1 MAQRITIIEY
11 ANIKGLTIY
20 DVTQNAKEKG
30 VILPESPEYV
40 LDDSQLRQIDPI
52 FAHQNKY
59 KQIKSESNIGSNE
72 SAQKSFTLKSEHQI
86 SKGPRIN
93 VLGKIDLSSLNQS
106 ISFAHK
112 LDERNKKEQNKQKDF
127 LSEETIN
134 QLRVFGNTHQNERFT
149 GKVQRVM
156 PHGAYVTIDNL
167 SAFLYPKDIT
177 WGYIDDINNFLYEG
191 MEIEVVIIGY
201 EEEKKRLRIGRKQ
214 LLDDPLL
221 LQIDQFSIG
230 CEIQGIVKK
239 ISKNRA
245 YIEIQNSAVVEASIP
260 DGYTYPIGNSISG
273 NITNIDISNHLV
285 EIVITSQLVPKKKSK
300 SKQPKNKNQHKL
312 DKNIAV
318 VQFYDNRVNNFG
330 RVLTNALG
338 INNKDTSGALYTFNL
353 NKRNWNPVLSPEE
366 DDWIVMNPAT
376 FKGRPEATNG
386 DRLTYDKKGLLLAL
400 PYRGIFAKIEGK
412 DSKGSYHDHNVIC
425 HVIDKILKKADGKE
439 VVIDTFAEYLSNY
452 INVEY
457 SQIIEEFLQDSN
469 LLKRLITLLPELKS
483 YTSDNYTYC
492 KAIKSLVTTVENSIF
507 TQKDIS
513 ILQALPDDFD
523 FSSYITDTIESL
535 EESSKEHLT
544 DVRRWLSRHTSILN
558 ALLANP
564 TSLSMNLLYV
574 ISLITQNYSIYNEA
588 GKPWNETY
596 KYLKEKSDSEAFS
609 FLICYFSDKDKAF
622 IEQANLTYELDY
634 ETSKRL
640 VSKLLDEPQH
650 HLDVLNLLAE
660 RFIQNDFDI
669 ISNYILNGIDVR
681 HIYPQ
686 IGEHLN
692 SLIIDKEPEVRSFL
706 NLCINNNNQPADI
719 ISVTN
724 TVKDELYVEL
734 FALTASLENLNEI
747 DDFDSI
753 PLWINEQEPSFVSQF
768 LLSCQK
774 SFVDDEDKEAI
785 ADTLTSI
792 NSEKFRDSIIK
803 LSEDDQYKILQ
814 LCPETYA
821 KDIVVRYFASTK
833 LFDLFIGEQW
843 KKLKSQIPYVSFDI
857 ESDGDTIKE
866 FAFRKDE
873 NTKVYQG
880 EEQLSTLLRA
890 LKRTEIIVG
899 HRIKA
904 WDLGC
909 VLSKKGFESNAFV
922 WDTLEIEILLN
933 PCRYS
938 YALHTGHTAQEDTEL
953 VDRLFWNQ
961 LYRLSKNVSLCGE
974 LKDFLP
980 AKINVILD
988 ALRQPEFSDFFSKD
1002 SEKDNFY
1009 QVLTD
1014 TDEQVVSRIKA
1025 INDIDSKRLIIAPKR
1040 IWPRIAEYVDM
1051 KFVQKQ
1057 EGIDYMSISK
1067 KMLHEKPLDDTF
1079 LNAILNRFVIMSKT
1093 PVVANIAQYLRLN
1106 YLSDNLLEEYV
1117 IESSGNVDCADMEFL
1132 WENSNLKNY
1141 EQIWF
1146 VGCEIENRVN
1156 QYSLPTHYFPSD
1168 FWLND
1173 SSIPMRLGAS
1183 SYIAVNQEER
1193 KLNIFDDVPS
1203 KAANVWIERTRE
1215 GKYVVSYN
1223 YDFSSILKS
1232 LNNDLEGLTIET
1244 IPWITDNVNNDSI
1257 HLVYSKHGKGFNALQ
1272 KRVSATSRY
1281 RATYWTYQMALL
1293 KDIHLNKDHR
1303 PIILLLDDSQEIEEV
1318 VSYARTLG
1326 FYIPDNGSLVR
1337 KLELIENHDDGMLV
1351 TSKKHFFDIVDWR
1364 KDTPYCYVWD
1374 NLAVEKHMMMWNGF
1388 TNDFNKS
1395 FLFDGIEEK
1404 GTSAAIGSTKDT
1416 YQSILLSIWP
1426 VYEYYYRFI
1435 KANSVES
1442 TMYVLDSFLE
1452 EYHYLSTVWGVS
1464 SYGVKQ
1470 LWNKEDDFNYSLNN
1484 SKKFFSD
1491 GSSIYE
1497 NDSDIEKAKDLIFS
1511 ILVNPEHDPGKKW
1524 SSIQAEI
1531 IPYILKRQGNY
1542 LVSLPTGGGKSVL
1555 FQGPALYNSAYTNK
1569 LSIVVTP
1576 LKALMQDQVK
1586 ELGEKGFI
1594 SNVDYLNGDRSYQ
1607 EVKSIYRKI
1616 NGGEIAI
1623 LYVTPERFRSRA
1635 FLNALSTR
1643 MANDHGLEY
1652 MVFDEAH
1659 CISQWGMEFRP
1670 EYLNVIKKCKEFKD
1684 AYGDD
1689 MCISM
1694 FSATVTDMI
1703 FDQINDVIPV
1713 KRLGQENDKKIYN
1726 PIRSHIKMDFKEVF
1740 HDIPHRLKEI
1750 VDYIK
1755 EHDIKAQDSR
1765 MLVFCKTRNQCEEM
1779 SLLLADELH
1788 KAGILS
1794 KELSTQAI
1802 GYFHAGMDRDDR
1814 EETYARFKDDNDPLY
1829 ILCATKAFGMGMDIP
1844 NIHYIVHLMPP
1855 SVMEDYLQ
1863 EVGRAGRNKKMYIDA
1878 GFSESNPIPTLC
1890 LCSKDD
1896 IKKAKEQLLQSTLSW
1911 KNLEEIRVTINSYIT
1926 KIQPIDKTKEYPVV
1940 VPNTLWANG
1949 QFDHDFTDFKIGQY
1963 WLERMGRIKMG
1974 YLSHAH
1980 INITILDNNSADSN
1994 EETLEER
2001 IKRLSAS
2008 RNAIHASAILA
2019 ELRFIQTE
2027 QNIQVSI
2034 QKLAAKLSMPSAKL
2048 LDSLIWCEKHKI
2060 IRIEQDTR
2068 CHIAFTRLSEVS
2080 YMMDW
2085 NSHEVAFHI
2094 ILNATK
2100 SLLQNN
2106 GLKLEKNYTLSDIRQ
2121 FIKDSDTLEEIVKKV
2136 TKTDEDGNQSTEKY
2150 MTWYNENDK
2159 QNNKGLS
2166 IAHSYHDDL
2175 YKKRLRQVI
2184 SLLEI
2189 IPDVKVQSYID
2200 TKKKC
2205 VLQSVIVEKDTWK
2218 EFLNDFQADSLKTL
2232 EYINKCQST
2241 IIRWSDAI
2249 VELGFENKGF
2259 VYFESLLR
2267 YLNGMAYISTDAL
2280 LPTGIEI
2287 YTTDNSEEVILEN
2300 VEPDSKDY
2308 QDKVAFDEAIE
2319 IRNLRLCVMD
2329 VLTTK
2334 IHSKQEFQELIGSYF
2349 SLKNSED
2356 FRTLLSYYYEES
2368 DPIWDALRATAIKK
2382 AEKQLQDN
2390 PEQWAIYNENSNE
2403 NVNVEAGPGSGKT
2416 HVLTL
2421 KCAKLIYHQH
2431 VNPKSILVLAYN
2443 RAVVVELKSRLAK
2456 LFASLGLS
2464 RSASQLHVYTFHS
2477 LAKRVC
2483 GDTALSGHEMNEWER
2498 ILLRTIKNK
2507 PNDVR
2512 AAMPDLQYV
2521 FIDEFQDITQT
2532 RLDAMFGLKC
2542 IYKDLTFFTI
2552 GDKDQSIYGFEK
2564 KESMDPNYYYKQLYE
2579 TLHPQKKEM
2588 NINYRSYPKI
2598 LKEASHYLPAT
2609 SHVPVPCK
2617 KNIENEPKSQYVY
2630 IYQNSREWSNDFG
2643 GYVQWLKGQGV
2654 TDLAVFFRTN
2664 NEVYHGYSLIKALNL
2679 PGIRIRIQGASVC
2692 ELYRMREIYAVLK
2705 LLDSN
2710 HNKRLKLEG
2719 NQTEF
2724 SLKKTISSWINKFP
2738 NWDSFY
2744 MDFAFVLILD
2754 YLDYAST
2761 DEESHTYGDM
2771 ADGIRE
2777 TLKENNPQLYKL
2789 YDDKRFQNRRILLDQ
2804 QLNVVLTTMHKVKGL
2819 EFDAV
2824 IITPSVTSLPFNPTE
2839 NIDES
2844 TPLST
2849 HDIEQIEEE
2858 KRLLYV
2864 AYTRAKKYLFVY
2876 KGNRE
2881 EAVENMRRFSSL
2893 EDQWGIRER
2902 KVGLDNYNIGFNA
2915 GEWFNSPKIDGNK
2928 AIAYNVRK
2936 NDSVVI
2942 KRHRG
2947 IDKYG
2952 KPFPS
2957 YNIIH
2962 NGSIVG
2968 QLSRRSSIAQR
2979 METENKEILTG
2990 FFVSDVFYWTYQ
3002 DTVNSD
3008 KRRMSEFQSNPSKFY
3023 YKQPEL
3029 YASKWCSEAREKGY
3043 IFIVN
3048 IAGYGK

>member
-1 MAQRITIIEY
+1 MAQRFTIQEY

-20 DVTQNAKEKG
+20 DVIQNAKEKG
-30 VILPESPEYV
+30 VTLPENPEYV
-40 LDDSQLRQIDPI
+40 LDDSQLKQIDPI
-52 FAHQNKY
+52 FVHQNKY
-59 KQIKSESNIGSNE
+59 KQIKPESNIGSNE
-72 SAQKSFTLKSEHQI
+72 HSPKIFTLKSEHQL
-86 SKGPRIN
+86 SVGPTIN
-93 VLGKIDLSSLNQS
+93 ILGKIDLSSLNQS
-106 ISFAHK
+106 ISSAHK
-112 LDERNKKEQNKQKDF
+112 LNERNKKEQNKQKTF
-127 LSEETIN
+127 LSEETIA
-134 QLRVFGNTHQNERFT
+134 QLREFGNTHQNERFT

-156 PHGAYVTIDNL
+156 PHGAYVTVENL

-177 WGYIDDINNFLYEG
+177 WGFIDDINNFLYEG
-191 MEIEVVIIGY
+191 MEIEVIIIGY
-201 EEEKKRLRIGRKQ
+201 EEEKKKLRIGRKQ

-221 LQIDQFSIG
+221 LQIDQFAIG
-230 CEIQGIVKK
+230 DEIQGVVKK
-239 ISKNRA
+239 ISKSRA
-245 YIEIQNSAVVEASIP
+245 YIEIQNGAIVEAFIP
-260 DGYTYPIGNSISG
+260 NGYTYPIENSITG
-273 NITNIDISNHLV
+273 KITNIDISNHLV
-285 EIVITSQLVPKKKSK
+285 EIDITSQLVQKTIQE
-300 SKQPKNKNQHKL
+300 SKQPKKKKQNKL

-338 INNKDTSGALYTFNL
+338 INNEDTSGALYSLNL
-353 NKRNWNPVLSPEE
+353 NERNWNPALSPEE
-366 DDWIVMNPAT
+366 DDWIIMNPAT
-376 FKGRPEATNG
+376 FKGRREATNG
-386 DRLTYDKKGLLLAL
+386 DRLTYDKNGLLLAL
-400 PYRGIFAKIEGK
+400 PYRGNFAKIEGK
-412 DSKGSYHDHNVIC
+412 DSKGSYHDYDVIC
-425 HVIDKILKKADGKE
+425 HVIGKILRKAEGKQI
-439 VVIDTFAEYLSNY
+439 VLDTFAEYLSDYYNG
-452 INVEY
+452 EY
-457 SQIIEEFLQDSN
+457 SQVIEEFLKDNN
-469 LLKRLITLLPELKS
+469 LLKQLIALLPELRS
-483 YTSDNYTYC
+483 YTSDNDSYSL
-492 KAIKSLVTTVENSIF
+492 AIKSLETAVEKSIF
-507 TQKDIS
+507 TKKDIS

-523 FSSYITDTIESL
+523 FSLYLTETIESL

-544 DVRRWLSRHTSILN
+544 DVRHWLSAHTSILN
-558 ALLANP
+558 ALLTNP

-574 ISLITQNYSIYNEA
+574 ISLITQNDSIYNEA
-588 GKPWNETY
+588 GKAWNETY

-609 FLICYFSDKDKAF
+609 FLIYYFSDKDKAF
-622 IEQANLTYELDY
+622 IEQVNLIDELDY
-634 ETSKRL
+634 ETSKKL
-640 VSKLLDEPQH
+640 VSKLLDDPQH
-650 HLDVLNLLAE
+650 HLEVLNLLAE
-660 RFIQNDFDI
+660 KFIQNDFNI
-669 ISNYILNGIDVR
+669 ISNYIINGIDVR

-692 SLIIDKEPEVRSFL
+692 SLISVNEKEVRSFF
-706 NLCINNNNQPADI
+706 NLCINNNNQPAEI
-719 ISVTN
+719 ISVTS

-734 FALTASLENLNEI
+734 FALTANSEYLNEI
-747 DDFDSI
+747 EDFESI
-753 PLWINEQEPSFVSQF
+753 PLWLNEQEPSFVSQF

-792 NSEKFRDSIIK
+792 NGEKFRDSIIE

-821 KDIVVRYFASTK
+821 KDIVVQYFPSTK
-833 LFDLFIGEQW
+833 LFDLFIGELW
-843 KKLKSQIPYVSFDI
+843 KKLKSQIPYVSFDL
-857 ESDGDTIKE
+857 ESDGDSIKE

-890 LKRTEIIVG
+890 LKHTEIIVG
-899 HRIKA
+899 HRIKT
-904 WDLGC
+904 WDLGS
-909 VLSKKGFESNAFV
+909 VLSKKGFESDAFV

-953 VDRLFWNQ
+953 VDQLFWNQ
-961 LYRLSKNVSLCGE
+961 LYRLSKNEPLCGE
-974 LKDFLP
+974 LRDLLP
-980 AKINVILD
+980 AKINKILD
-988 ALRQPEFSDFFSKD
+988 ALSQPEFSIFFSKD
-1002 SEKDNFY
+1002 SGEDNFY
-1009 QVLTD
+1009 QVLAD
-1014 TDEQVVSRIKA
+1014 TDEQIVSRIKA
-1025 INDIDSKRLIIAPKR
+1025 INEIDSKRLIIAPKR
-1040 IWPRIAEYVDM
+1040 LWSRIAEYVDL

-1067 KMLHEKPLDDTF
+1067 NMLNGKPLEDPF
-1079 LNAILNRFVIMSKT
+1079 LNAILNRFVTMSKT
-1093 PVVANIAQYLRLN
+1093 PVVANLAQYLRIN

-1117 IESSGNVDCADMEFL
+1117 NESSGKVDCADMEFL
-1132 WENSNLKNY
+1132 RENNNLKNY
-1141 EQIWF
+1141 EHIWL

-1156 QYSLPTHYFPSD
+1156 QYSLPTHYSPSD
-1168 FWLND
+1168 FWQND

-1203 KAANVWIERTRE
+1203 EAANVWIERTRE

-1223 YDFSSILKS
+1223 YDFFSILES
-1232 LNNDLEGLTIET
+1232 LNNDSEGLTIET
-1244 IPWITDNVNNDSI
+1244 IPWVTDNGNNNSI
-1257 HLVYSKHGKGFNALQ
+1257 HLVYSEHGKGFDALQ

-1293 KDIHLNKDHR
+1293 KEVHFKKDHR
-1303 PIILLLDDSQEIEEV
+1303 PIILLLDDSLEIGNV

-1326 FYIPDNGSLVR
+1326 FYIPENGSLVR
-1337 KLELIENHDDGMLV
+1337 KLELIEHHDNGMLV
-1351 TSKKHFFDIVDWR
+1351 TSKSHFFDIVDWR

-1388 TNDFNKS
+1388 KNELNKA
-1395 FLFDGIEEK
+1395 FLHDGIEEK
-1404 GTSAAIGSTKDT
+1404 EASDAIGSTKDT

-1435 KANSVES
+1435 KANSIES

-1452 EYHYLSTVWGVS
+1452 EYHSLSSVWGGVS

-1470 LWNKEDDFNYSLNN
+1470 LWNKEDDFNLSLND
-1484 SKKFFSD
+1484 SKEFFSD
-1491 GSSIYE
+1491 SSSIYE
-1497 NDSDIEKAKDLIFS
+1497 NDSDIERAMDVILATLIKTEK
-1511 ILVNPEHDPGKKW
+1511 VPNPEWTD
-1524 SSIQAEI
+1524 IQKEI
-1531 IPYILKRQGNY
+1531 LPQILSRQNNY

-1755 EHDIKAQDSR
+1755 EHNIKAQDSR

-1802 GYFHAGMDRDDR
+1802 GYFHAGMDGDDR
-1814 EETYARFKDDNDPLY
+1814 EETYARFKDDNDPLC

-1863 EVGRAGRNKKMYIDA
+1863 EVGRAGRNKKMYLDA

-1911 KNLEEIRVTINSYIT
+1911 KNLEEIRVAINSYIT

-1974 YLSHAH
+1974 YLSPAH

-2027 QNIQVSI
+2027 QQNSNIQVSI

-2048 LDSLIWCEKHKI
+2048 LDCLVWCEKYKI
-2060 IRIEQDTR
+2060 IRIEQETR

-2080 YMMDW
+2080 YMLGR

-2106 GLKLEKNYTLSDIRQ
+2106 GLKLEKNYTLSDIRR
-2121 FIKDSDTLEEIVKKV
+2121 FIKNSDTLEEIVKKV
-2136 TKTDEDGNQSTEKY
+2136 TKIDEDGNQSIEKY

-2159 QNNKGLS
+2159 QKNKGLS
-2166 IAHSYHDDL
+2166 IAQSYHDDL

-2200 TKKKC
+2200 TKKQC

-2218 EFLNDFQADSLKTL
+2218 EFLNDFQADCLKTL

-2249 VELGFENKGF
+2249 VELEFENKGF

-2356 FRTLLSYYYEES
+2356 FRTLLSNYYEES

-2532 RLDAMFGLKC
+2532 RLNAMFGLKE
-2542 IYKDLTFFTI
+2542 IYNDLTFFTI

-2564 KESMDPNYYYKQLYE
+2564 EESMDPNYYYEQLYK
-2579 TLHPQKKEM
+2579 TLSPKKM
-2588 NINYRSYPKI
+2588 TMSTNYRSYPKI
-2598 LKEASHYLPAT
+2598 LKEASLYLPET

-2617 KNIENEPKSQYVY
+2617 KNKENEPQSEYVY
-2630 IYQNSREWSNDFG
+2630 IYHDSREWSDDFG
-2643 GYVQWLKGQGV
+2643 GYVQWLKEQGV

-2679 PGIRIRIQGASVC
+2679 PSIRIRIQGASVC

-2710 HNKRLKLEG
+2710 RNKRLKLEG

-2724 SLKKTISSWINKFP
+2724 ALKKTISSWINKFP

-2754 YLDYAST
+2754 YLDFAST

-2777 TLKENNPQLYKL
+2777 TLKEDNPQLYKL

-2839 NIDES
+2839 DIDES
-2844 TPLST
+2844 TPLS
-2849 HDIEQIEEE
+2849 HNDIEQIEEE

-2881 EAVENMRRFSSL
+2881 RAVENMRRFTSL

-2915 GEWFNSPKIDGNK
+2915 GYNFNGNK

-2936 NDSVVI
+2936 NDPVEI
-2942 KRHRG
+2942 RRHRG
-2947 IDKYG
+2947 ITRNG
-2952 KPFPS
+2952 QQFTT
-2957 YNIIH
+2957 YNITH
-2962 NGSIVG
+2962 NGNIVG
-2968 QLSRRSSIAQR
+2968 QLSRRSSIAHR
-2979 METENKEILTG
+2979 METDDIELLTG

-3008 KRRMSEFQSNPSKFY
+3008 ERRVFEYQSNSGTFY
-3023 YKQPEL
+3023 YRQPEL
-3029 YASKWCSEAREKGY
+3029 YASKWCDDARKQGY

>member
-1 MAQRITIIEY
+1 MAQRFTIQEY

-20 DVTQNAKEKG
+20 DVIQNAKEKG
-30 VILPESPEYV
+30 VTLPENPEYV
-40 LDDSQLRQIDPI
+40 LDDSQLKQIDPI
-52 FAHQNKY
+52 FVHQNKY
-59 KQIKSESNIGSNE
+59 KQIKPESNIGSNE
-72 SAQKSFTLKSEHQI
+72 HSPKIFTLKSEHQL
-86 SKGPRIN
+86 SVGPTIN
-93 VLGKIDLSSLNQS
+93 ILGKIDLSSLNQS
-106 ISFAHK
+106 ISSAHK
-112 LDERNKKEQNKQKDF
+112 LNERNKKEQNKQKTF
-127 LSEETIN
+127 LSEETIA
-134 QLRVFGNTHQNERFT
+134 QLREFGNTHQNERFT

-156 PHGAYVTIDNL
+156 PHGAYVTVENL

-177 WGYIDDINNFLYEG
+177 WGFIDDINNFLYEG
-191 MEIEVVIIGY
+191 MEIEVIIIGY
-201 EEEKKRLRIGRKQ
+201 EEEKKKLRIGRKQ

-221 LQIDQFSIG
+221 LQIDQFAIG
-230 CEIQGIVKK
+230 DEIQGVVKK
-239 ISKNRA
+239 ISKSRA
-245 YIEIQNSAVVEASIP
+245 YIEIQNGAIVEAFIP
-260 DGYTYPIGNSISG
+260 NGYTYPIENSITG
-273 NITNIDISNHLV
+273 KITNIDISNHLV
-285 EIVITSQLVPKKKSK
+285 EIDITSQLVQKTIQE
-300 SKQPKNKNQHKL
+300 SKQPKKKKQNKL

-338 INNKDTSGALYTFNL
+338 INNEDTSGALYSLNL
-353 NKRNWNPVLSPEE
+353 NERNWNPALSPEE
-366 DDWIVMNPAT
+366 DDWIIMNPAT
-376 FKGRPEATNG
+376 FKGRREATNG
-386 DRLTYDKKGLLLAL
+386 DRLTYDKNGLLLAL
-400 PYRGIFAKIEGK
+400 PYRGNFAKIEGK
-412 DSKGSYHDHNVIC
+412 DSKGSYHDYDVIC
-425 HVIDKILKKADGKE
+425 HVIGKILRKAEGKQI
-439 VVIDTFAEYLSNY
+439 VLDTFAEYLSDYYNG
-452 INVEY
+452 EY
-457 SQIIEEFLQDSN
+457 SQVIEEFLKDNN
-469 LLKRLITLLPELKS
+469 LLKQLIALLPELRS
-483 YTSDNYTYC
+483 YTSDNDSYSF
-492 KAIKSLVTTVENSIF
+492 AIKSLETAVEKSIF
-507 TQKDIS
+507 TKKDIS

-523 FSSYITDTIESL
+523 FSLYLTETIESL

-544 DVRRWLSRHTSILN
+544 DVRHWLSAHTSILN
-558 ALLANP
+558 ALLTNP

-574 ISLITQNYSIYNEA
+574 ISLITQNDSIYNEA
-588 GKPWNETY
+588 GKAWNETY

-609 FLICYFSDKDKAF
+609 FLIYYFSDKDKAF
-622 IEQANLTYELDY
+622 IEQVNLIDELDY
-634 ETSKRL
+634 ETSKKL
-640 VSKLLDEPQH
+640 VSKLLDDPQH
-650 HLDVLNLLAE
+650 HLEVLNLLAE
-660 RFIQNDFDI
+660 KFIQNDFDI
-669 ISNYILNGIDVR
+669 ISNYIINGIDVR

-692 SLIIDKEPEVRSFL
+692 SLISVNEKEVRSFF
-706 NLCINNNNQPADI
+706 NLCINNNNQPAEI
-719 ISVTN
+719 ISVTS

-734 FALTASLENLNEI
+734 FALTANSEYLNEI
-747 DDFDSI
+747 EDFESI
-753 PLWINEQEPSFVSQF
+753 PLWLNEQEPSFVSQF

-792 NSEKFRDSIIK
+792 NGEKFRDSIIE

-821 KDIVVRYFASTK
+821 KDIVVQYFPSTK
-833 LFDLFIGEQW
+833 LFDLFIGELW
-843 KKLKSQIPYVSFDI
+843 KKLKSQIPYVSFDL
-857 ESDGDTIKE
+857 ESDGDSIKE

-890 LKRTEIIVG
+890 LKHTEIIVG
-899 HRIKA
+899 HRIKT
-904 WDLGC
+904 WDLGS
-909 VLSKKGFESNAFV
+909 VLSKKGFESDAFV

-953 VDRLFWNQ
+953 VDQLFWNQ
-961 LYRLSKNVSLCGE
+961 LYRLSKNEPLCGE
-974 LKDFLP
+974 LRDLLP
-980 AKINVILD
+980 AKINKILD
-988 ALRQPEFSDFFSKD
+988 ALSQPEFSVFFSKD
-1002 SEKDNFY
+1002 SGEDNFY
-1009 QVLTD
+1009 QVLAD
-1014 TDEQVVSRIKA
+1014 TDEQIVSRIKA
-1025 INDIDSKRLIIAPKR
+1025 INEIDSKRLIIAPKR
-1040 IWPRIAEYVDM
+1040 LWSRIAEYVDL

-1067 KMLHEKPLDDTF
+1067 NMLNGKPLEDPF
-1079 LNAILNRFVIMSKT
+1079 LNAILNRFVTMSKT
-1093 PVVANIAQYLRLN
+1093 PVVANLAQYLRIN

-1117 IESSGNVDCADMEFL
+1117 NESSGKVDCADMEFL
-1132 WENSNLKNY
+1132 RENNNLKNY
-1141 EQIWF
+1141 EHIWF

-1156 QYSLPTHYFPSD
+1156 QYSLPTHYSPSD
-1168 FWLND
+1168 FWQND

-1203 KAANVWIERTRE
+1203 EAANVWIERTRE

-1223 YDFSSILKS
+1223 YDFFSILES
-1232 LNNDLEGLTIET
+1232 LNNDSEGLTIET
-1244 IPWITDNVNNDSI
+1244 IPWVTDNGNNNSI
-1257 HLVYSKHGKGFNALQ
+1257 HLVYSEHGKGFDALQ

-1293 KDIHLNKDHR
+1293 KEVHFKKDHR
-1303 PIILLLDDSQEIEEV
+1303 PIILLLDDSLEIGNV

-1326 FYIPDNGSLVR
+1326 FYIPENGSLVR
-1337 KLELIENHDDGMLV
+1337 KLELIEHHDNGMLV
-1351 TSKKHFFDIVDWR
+1351 TSKNHFFDIVDWR

-1388 TNDFNKS
+1388 KNELNKA
-1395 FLFDGIEEK
+1395 FLHDGIEEK
-1404 GTSAAIGSTKDT
+1404 EASDAIGSTKDT

-1435 KANSVES
+1435 KANSIES

-1452 EYHYLSTVWGVS
+1452 EYHSLSSVWGVS

-1470 LWNKEDDFNYSLNN
+1470 LWNKEDDFNLSLND
-1484 SKKFFSD
+1484 SKEFFSD
-1491 GSSIYE
+1491 SSSIYE
-1497 NDSDIEKAKDLIFS
+1497 NDSDIERAMDVILATLIKTEK
-1511 ILVNPEHDPGKKW
+1511 VPNPEWTD
-1524 SSIQAEI
+1524 IQKEI
-1531 IPYILKRQGNY
+1531 LPQILSRQNNY

-1703 FDQINDVIPV
+1703 YDQINEVIPV

-1726 PIRSHIKMDFKEVF
+1726 PIRSHIKMDFKDVL

-1755 EHDIKAQDSR
+1755 EHNIQAQKSR

-1802 GYFHAGMDRDDR
+1802 GYFHAGMDGDDR
-1814 EETYARFKDDNDPLY
+1814 EETYTRFKDDNDPLY

-1844 NIHYIVHLMPP
+1844 NIHYIIHLMPP

-1911 KNLEEIRVTINSYIT
+1911 KNLEEIRVAINSYIK
-1926 KIQPIDKTKEYPVV
+1926 KIQSIDKTKEYPVV

-1974 YLSHAH
+1974 YLSPAH
-1980 INITILDNNSADSN
+1980 INITILDNNSVGSN
-1994 EETLEER
+1994 GGTLEER
-2001 IKRLSAS
+2001 IKRFSTSRSATY
-2008 RNAIHASAILA
+2008 ASAILI
-2019 ELRFIQTE
+2019 ELRLIQRE
-2027 QNIQVSI
+2027 QKNSNIQVSI
-2034 QKLAAKLSMPSAKL
+2034 QRLAANLSMPLAKL
-2048 LDSLIWCEKHKI
+2048 LDCLIWCEKHKI
-2060 IRIEQDTR
+2060 IRIEQETR

-2080 YMMDW
+2080 YMLGW
-2085 NSHEVAFHI
+2085 NSHEVAFHV
-2094 ILNATK
+2094 ILNATRL
-2100 SLLQNN
+2100 LLQNN
-2106 GLKLEKNYTLSDIRQ
+2106 GLKLEKNYTLSDIHR
-2121 FIKDSDTLEEIVKKV
+2121 FIKNSDTLEDIVKNV

-2150 MTWYNENDK
+2150 MTWYDENDK
-2159 QNNKGLS
+2159 QKNKGLS
-2166 IAHSYHDDL
+2166 IAQSYHDDL

-2189 IPDVKVQSYID
+2189 IPDVKVQSFID

-2218 EFLNDFQADSLKTL
+2218 KFLRDFQTDCLKTL
-2232 EYINKCQST
+2232 EYINKCPST

-2267 YLNGMAYISTDAL
+2267 YLKGMAYISTDAL

-2287 YTTDNSEEVILEN
+2287 YTTDNSEEVIFEN
-2300 VEPDSKDY
+2300 VESDSKDY
-2308 QDKVAFDEAIE
+2308 QDKVAFDEAID
-2319 IRNLRLCVMD
+2319 IKNLRLCVMD

-2356 FRTLLSYYYEES
+2356 FRTLLSNYYEES

-2382 AEKQLQDN
+2382 AEEQLQDN

-2456 LFASLGLS
+2456 LFASIGLS

-2483 GDTALSGHEMNEWER
+2483 GDSALSRYEMNEWER
-2498 ILLRTIKNK
+2498 VLLKMIKDK

-2532 RLDAMFGLKC
+2532 RLNAMFGLKN
-2542 IYKDLTFFTI
+2542 IYSDLTFFTI

-2564 KESMDPNYYYKQLYE
+2564 EESMDPNFYYDQLYK
-2579 TLHPQKKEM
+2579 TLSPKKM
-2588 NINYRSYPKI
+2588 TMSTNYRSYPKI
-2598 LKEASHYLPAT
+2598 LKEASLYLPET
-2609 SHVPVPCK
+2609 SHVPVSCK
-2617 KNIENEPKSQYVY
+2617 KNKENEPQSEYVY
-2630 IYQNSREWSNDFG
+2630 IYHDSREWSDDFG
-2643 GYVQWLKGQGV
+2643 GYVQWLKEQGV

-2705 LLDSN
+2705 LLDN
-2710 HNKRLKLEG
+2710 NRNKRLKLEG

-2724 SLKKTISSWINKFP
+2724 ALKKTISSWINKFP

-2754 YLDYAST
+2754 YLDFAST

-2777 TLKENNPQLYKL
+2777 TLKEDNPQLYKL

-2839 NIDES
+2839 DIDES
-2844 TPLST
+2844 TPLS
-2849 HDIEQIEEE
+2849 HNDIEQIEEE

-2881 EAVENMRRFSSL
+2881 RAVENMRRFTSL

-2915 GEWFNSPKIDGNK
+2915 GYNFNGNK

-2936 NDSVVI
+2936 NDPVEI
-2942 KRHRG
+2942 RRHRG
-2947 IDKYG
+2947 ITRNG
-2952 KPFPS
+2952 QQFTT
-2957 YNIIH
+2957 YNITH
-2962 NGSIVG
+2962 NGNIVG
-2968 QLSRRSSIAQR
+2968 QLSRRSSIAHR
-2979 METENKEILTG
+2979 METDDIELLTG

-3002 DTVNSD
+3002 DIVNSD
-3008 KRRMSEFQSNPSKFY
+3008 ERRVSEYQSNSETFY
-3023 YKQPEL
+3023 YRQPEL
-3029 YASKWCSEAREKGY
+3029 YASKWCDDARKQGY

>member
-1 MAQRITIIEY
+1 MAQRFTIQEY

-20 DVTQNAKEKG
+20 DVIQNAKEKG
-30 VILPESPEYV
+30 VTLPETPEYV
-40 LDDSQLRQIDPI
+40 LDDSQLKQIDPI
-52 FAHQNKY
+52 FVHQNKY
-59 KQIKSESNIGSNE
+59 KQIKPESNIGSNE
-72 SAQKSFTLKSEHQI
+72 HSPKIFTLKSEHQL
-86 SKGPRIN
+86 SVGPTIN
-93 VLGKIDLSSLNQS
+93 ILGKIDLSSLNQS
-106 ISFAHK
+106 ISSAHK
-112 LDERNKKEQNKQKDF
+112 LNERNKKEQNKQKTF
-127 LSEETIN
+127 LSEETIA
-134 QLRVFGNTHQNERFT
+134 QLREFGNTHQNERFT

-156 PHGAYVTIDNL
+156 PHGAYVTVENL

-177 WGYIDDINNFLYEG
+177 WGFIDDINNFLYEG
-191 MEIEVVIIGY
+191 MEIEVIIIGY
-201 EEEKKRLRIGRKQ
+201 EEEKKKLRIGRKQ

-221 LQIDQFSIG
+221 LQIDQFAIG
-230 CEIQGIVKK
+230 DEIQGVVKK
-239 ISKNRA
+239 ISKSRA
-245 YIEIQNSAVVEASIP
+245 YIEIQNGAIVEAFIP
-260 DGYTYPIGNSISG
+260 NGYTYPIENSITG
-273 NITNIDISNHLV
+273 KITNIDISNHLV
-285 EIVITSQLVPKKKSK
+285 EIDITSQLVQKTIQE
-300 SKQPKNKNQHKL
+300 SKQPKKKKQNKL

-338 INNKDTSGALYTFNL
+338 INNEDTSGALYSLNL
-353 NKRNWNPVLSPEE
+353 NERNWNPALSPEE
-366 DDWIVMNPAT
+366 DDWIIMNPAT
-376 FKGRPEATNG
+376 FKGRREATNG
-386 DRLTYDKKGLLLAL
+386 DRLTYDKNGLLLAL
-400 PYRGIFAKIEGK
+400 PYRGNFAKIEGK
-412 DSKGSYHDHNVIC
+412 DSKGSYHDYDVIC
-425 HVIDKILKKADGKE
+425 HVIGKILRKAEGKQI
-439 VVIDTFAEYLSNY
+439 VLDTFAEYLSDYYNG
-452 INVEY
+452 EY
-457 SQIIEEFLQDSN
+457 SQVIEEFLKDNN
-469 LLKRLITLLPELKS
+469 LLKQLIALLPELRS
-483 YTSDNYTYC
+483 YTSDNDSYSL
-492 KAIKSLVTTVENSIF
+492 AIKSLETAVEKSIF
-507 TQKDIS
+507 TKKDIS

-523 FSSYITDTIESL
+523 FSLYLTETIESL

-544 DVRRWLSRHTSILN
+544 DVRHWLSAHTSILN
-558 ALLANP
+558 ALLTNP

-574 ISLITQNYSIYNEA
+574 ISLITQNDSIYNEA
-588 GKPWNETY
+588 GKAWNETY

-609 FLICYFSDKDKAF
+609 FLIYYFSDKDKAF
-622 IEQANLTYELDY
+622 IEQVNLIDELDY
-634 ETSKRL
+634 ETSKKL
-640 VSKLLDEPQH
+640 VSKLLDDPQH
-650 HLDVLNLLAE
+650 HLEVLNLLAE
-660 RFIQNDFDI
+660 KFIQNDFNI
-669 ISNYILNGIDVR
+669 ISNYIINGIDVR

-692 SLIIDKEPEVRSFL
+692 SLISVNEKEVRSFF
-706 NLCINNNNQPADI
+706 NLCINNNNQPAEI
-719 ISVTN
+719 ISVTS

-734 FALTASLENLNEI
+734 FALTANSEYLNEI
-747 DDFDSI
+747 EDFESI
-753 PLWINEQEPSFVSQF
+753 PLWLNEQEPSFVSQF

-792 NSEKFRDSIIK
+792 NGEKFRDSIIE

-821 KDIVVRYFASTK
+821 KDIVVQYFPSTK
-833 LFDLFIGEQW
+833 LFDLFIGELW
-843 KKLKSQIPYVSFDI
+843 KKLKSQIPYVSFDL
-857 ESDGDTIKE
+857 ESDGDSIKE

-890 LKRTEIIVG
+890 LKHTEIIVG
-899 HRIKA
+899 HRIKT
-904 WDLGC
+904 WDLGS
-909 VLSKKGFESNAFV
+909 VLSKKGFESDAFV
-922 WDTLEIEILLN
+922 WDTLAIEILLN

-953 VDRLFWNQ
+953 VDQLFWNQ
-961 LYRLSKNVSLCGE
+961 LYRLSKNEPLCGE
-974 LKDFLP
+974 LRDLLP
-980 AKINVILD
+980 AKINKILD
-988 ALRQPEFSDFFSKD
+988 ALSQPEFSIFFSKD
-1002 SEKDNFY
+1002 SGEDNFY
-1009 QVLTD
+1009 QVLAD
-1014 TDEQVVSRIKA
+1014 TDEQIVSRIKA
-1025 INDIDSKRLIIAPKR
+1025 INEIDSKRLIIAPKR
-1040 IWPRIAEYVDM
+1040 LWSRIAEYVDL

-1067 KMLHEKPLDDTF
+1067 NMLNGKPLEDPF
-1079 LNAILNRFVIMSKT
+1079 LNAILNRFVTMSKT
-1093 PVVANIAQYLRLN
+1093 PVVANLAQYLRIN

-1117 IESSGNVDCADMEFL
+1117 NESSGKVDCADMEFL
-1132 WENSNLKNY
+1132 RENNNLKNY
-1141 EQIWF
+1141 EHIWL

-1156 QYSLPTHYFPSD
+1156 QYSLPTHYSPSD
-1168 FWLND
+1168 FWQND

-1203 KAANVWIERTRE
+1203 EAANVWIERTRE

-1223 YDFSSILKS
+1223 YDFFSILES
-1232 LNNDLEGLTIET
+1232 LNNDSEGLIIET
-1244 IPWITDNVNNDSI
+1244 IPWVTDNGNNNSI
-1257 HLVYSKHGKGFNALQ
+1257 HLVYSEHGKGFDALQ

-1293 KDIHLNKDHR
+1293 KEVHFKKDHR
-1303 PIILLLDDSQEIEEV
+1303 PIILLLDDSLEIGNV

-1326 FYIPDNGSLVR
+1326 FYIPENGSLVR
-1337 KLELIENHDDGMLV
+1337 KLELIEHHDNGMLV
-1351 TSKKHFFDIVDWR
+1351 TSKSHFFDIVDWR

-1388 TNDFNKS
+1388 KNELNKA
-1395 FLFDGIEEK
+1395 FLHDGIEEK
-1404 GTSAAIGSTKDT
+1404 EASDAIGSTKDT

-1435 KANSVES
+1435 KANSIES

-1452 EYHYLSTVWGVS
+1452 EYHSLSSVWGVS

-1470 LWNKEDDFNYSLNN
+1470 LWNKEDDFNLSLND
-1484 SKKFFSD
+1484 SKEFFSD
-1491 GSSIYE
+1491 SSSIYE
-1497 NDSDIEKAKDLIFS
+1497 NDSDIERAMDVILATLIKTEK
-1511 ILVNPEHDPGKKW
+1511 VPNPEWTD
-1524 SSIQAEI
+1524 IQKEI
-1531 IPYILKRQGNY
+1531 LPQILSRQNNY

-1755 EHDIKAQDSR
+1755 EHNIKAQDSR

-1802 GYFHAGMDRDDR
+1802 GYFHAGMDGDDR

-1863 EVGRAGRNKKMYIDA
+1863 EVGRAGRNKKMYLDA

-1911 KNLEEIRVTINSYIT
+1911 KNLEEIRVAINSYIT
-1926 KIQPIDKTKEYPVV
+1926 KIQPIVKTKEYPVV

-1974 YLSHAH
+1974 YLSPAH

-2027 QNIQVSI
+2027 QQNSNIQVSI

-2048 LDSLIWCEKHKI
+2048 LDCLVWCEKYKI
-2060 IRIEQDTR
+2060 IRIEQETR

-2080 YMMDW
+2080 YMLGR

-2106 GLKLEKNYTLSDIRQ
+2106 GLKLEKNYTLSDIRR
-2121 FIKDSDTLEEIVKKV
+2121 FIKNSDTLEEIVKKV
-2136 TKTDEDGNQSTEKY
+2136 TKIDEDGNQSIEKY

-2159 QNNKGLS
+2159 QKNKGLS
-2166 IAHSYHDDL
+2166 IAQSYHDDL

-2200 TKKKC
+2200 TKKQC
-2205 VLQSVIVEKDTWK
+2205 VLQSVIVEKGTWK
-2218 EFLNDFQADSLKTL
+2218 EFLNDFQADCLKTL

-2356 FRTLLSYYYEES
+2356 FRTLLSNYYEES

-2532 RLDAMFGLKC
+2532 RLNAMFGLKE
-2542 IYKDLTFFTI
+2542 IYNDLTFFTI

-2564 KESMDPNYYYKQLYE
+2564 EESMDPNYYYEQLYK
-2579 TLHPQKKEM
+2579 TLSPKKM
-2588 NINYRSYPKI
+2588 TMSTNYRSYPKI
-2598 LKEASHYLPAT
+2598 LKEASLYLPET

-2617 KNIENEPKSQYVY
+2617 KNKENEPQSEYVY
-2630 IYQNSREWSNDFG
+2630 IYHDSREWSDDFG
-2643 GYVQWLKGQGV
+2643 GYVQWLKEQGV

-2710 HNKRLKLEG
+2710 RNKRLKLEG

-2724 SLKKTISSWINKFP
+2724 ALKKTISSWINKFP

-2754 YLDYAST
+2754 YLDFAST

-2777 TLKENNPQLYKL
+2777 TLKEDNPQLYKL

-2839 NIDES
+2839 DIDES
-2844 TPLST
+2844 TPLS
-2849 HDIEQIEEE
+2849 HNDIEQIEEE

-2881 EAVENMRRFSSL
+2881 RAVENMRRFTSL

-2915 GEWFNSPKIDGNK
+2915 GYNFNGNK

-2936 NDSVVI
+2936 NDPVEI
-2942 KRHRG
+2942 RRHRG
-2947 IDKYG
+2947 ITRNG
-2952 KPFPS
+2952 QQFTT
-2957 YNIIH
+2957 YNITH
-2962 NGSIVG
+2962 NGNIVG
-2968 QLSRRSSIAQR
+2968 QLSRRSSIAHR
-2979 METENKEILTG
+2979 METDDIELLTG

-3008 KRRMSEFQSNPSKFY
+3008 ERRVSEYQSNSGTFY
-3023 YKQPEL
+3023 YRQPEL
-3029 YASKWCSEAREKGY
+3029 YASKWCDDARKQGY

>member
-1 MAQRITIIEY
+1 MAQRFTIQEY

-20 DVTQNAKEKG
+20 DVIQNAKEKG
-30 VILPESPEYV
+30 VTLPENPEYV
-40 LDDSQLRQIDPI
+40 LDDSQLKQIDPI
-52 FAHQNKY
+52 FVHQNKY
-59 KQIKSESNIGSNE
+59 KQIKPESNIGSNE
-72 SAQKSFTLKSEHQI
+72 HSPKIFTLKSEHQL
-86 SKGPRIN
+86 SVGPTIN
-93 VLGKIDLSSLNQS
+93 ILGKIDLSSLNQS
-106 ISFAHK
+106 ISSAHK
-112 LDERNKKEQNKQKDF
+112 LNERNKKEQNKQKTF
-127 LSEETIN
+127 LSEETIA
-134 QLRVFGNTHQNERFT
+134 QLREFGNTHQNERFT

-156 PHGAYVTIDNL
+156 PHGAYVTVENL

-177 WGYIDDINNFLYEG
+177 WGFINDINNFLYEG
-191 MEIEVVIIGY
+191 MEIEVIIIGY
-201 EEEKKRLRIGRKQ
+201 EEEKKKLRIGRKQ

-221 LQIDQFSIG
+221 LQIDQFAIG
-230 CEIQGIVKK
+230 DEIQGVVKK
-239 ISKNRA
+239 ISKSRA
-245 YIEIQNSAVVEASIP
+245 YIEIQNGAIVEAFIP
-260 DGYTYPIGNSISG
+260 NGYTYPIENSITG
-273 NITNIDISNHLV
+273 KITNIDISNHLV
-285 EIVITSQLVPKKKSK
+285 EIDITSQLVQKTIQE
-300 SKQPKNKNQHKL
+300 SKQPKKKKQNKL

-338 INNKDTSGALYTFNL
+338 INNEDTSGALYSLNL
-353 NKRNWNPVLSPEE
+353 NERNWNPALSPEE
-366 DDWIVMNPAT
+366 DDWIIMNPAT
-376 FKGRPEATNG
+376 FKGRREATNG
-386 DRLTYDKKGLLLAL
+386 DRLTYDKNGLLLAL
-400 PYRGIFAKIEGK
+400 PYRGNFAKIEGK
-412 DSKGSYHDHNVIC
+412 DSKGSYHDYDVIC
-425 HVIDKILKKADGKE
+425 HVIGKILRKAEGKQ
-439 VVIDTFAEYLSNY
+439 IFLDTFAEYLSDYYNG
-452 INVEY
+452 EY
-457 SQIIEEFLQDSN
+457 SQVIEEFLKDNN
-469 LLKRLITLLPELKS
+469 LLKQLIALLPELRS
-483 YTSDNYTYC
+483 YTSDNDSYSF
-492 KAIKSLVTTVENSIF
+492 AIKSLETAVEKSIF
-507 TQKDIS
+507 TKKDIS

-523 FSSYITDTIESL
+523 FSLYLTETIESL

-544 DVRRWLSRHTSILN
+544 DVRHWLSAHTSILN
-558 ALLANP
+558 ALLTNP

-574 ISLITQNYSIYNEA
+574 ISLITQNDSIYNEA
-588 GKPWNETY
+588 GKAWNETY

-609 FLICYFSDKDKAF
+609 FLIYYFSDKDKAF
-622 IEQANLTYELDY
+622 IEQVNLIDELDY
-634 ETSKRL
+634 ETSKKL
-640 VSKLLDEPQH
+640 VSKLLDDPQH
-650 HLDVLNLLAE
+650 HLEVLNLLAE
-660 RFIQNDFDI
+660 KFIQNDFDI
-669 ISNYILNGIDVR
+669 ISNYIINGIDVR

-692 SLIIDKEPEVRSFL
+692 SLISVNEKEVRSFF
-706 NLCINNNNQPADI
+706 NLCINNNNQPAEI
-719 ISVTN
+719 ISVTS

-734 FALTASLENLNEI
+734 FALTANSEYLNEI
-747 DDFDSI
+747 EDFESI
-753 PLWINEQEPSFVSQF
+753 PLWLNEQEPSFVSQF

-792 NSEKFRDSIIK
+792 NGEKFRDSIIE

-821 KDIVVRYFASTK
+821 KDIVVQYFPSTK
-833 LFDLFIGEQW
+833 LFDLFIGELW
-843 KKLKSQIPYVSFDI
+843 KKLKSQIPYVSFDL
-857 ESDGDTIKE
+857 ESDGDSIKE

-890 LKRTEIIVG
+890 LKHTEIIVG
-899 HRIKA
+899 HRIKT
-904 WDLGC
+904 WDLGS
-909 VLSKKGFESNAFV
+909 VLSKKGFESDAFV

-953 VDRLFWNQ
+953 VDQLFWNQ
-961 LYRLSKNVSLCGE
+961 LYRLSKNEPLCGE
-974 LKDFLP
+974 LRDLLP
-980 AKINVILD
+980 AKINKILD
-988 ALRQPEFSDFFSKD
+988 ALSQPEFSVFFSKD
-1002 SEKDNFY
+1002 SGEDNFY
-1009 QVLTD
+1009 QVLAD
-1014 TDEQVVSRIKA
+1014 TDEQIVSRIKA
-1025 INDIDSKRLIIAPKR
+1025 INEIDSKRLIIAPKR
-1040 IWPRIAEYVDM
+1040 LWSRIAEYVDL

-1067 KMLHEKPLDDTF
+1067 NMLNGKPLEDPF
-1079 LNAILNRFVIMSKT
+1079 LNAILNRFVTMSKT
-1093 PVVANIAQYLRLN
+1093 PVVANLAQYLRIN

-1117 IESSGNVDCADMEFL
+1117 NESSGKVDCADMEFL
-1132 WENSNLKNY
+1132 RENNNLKNY
-1141 EQIWF
+1141 EHIWF

-1156 QYSLPTHYFPSD
+1156 QYSLPTHYSPSD
-1168 FWLND
+1168 FWQND

-1203 KAANVWIERTRE
+1203 EAANVWIERTRE

-1223 YDFSSILKS
+1223 YDFFSILES
-1232 LNNDLEGLTIET
+1232 LNNDSEGLTIET
-1244 IPWITDNVNNDSI
+1244 IPWVTDNGNNNSI
-1257 HLVYSKHGKGFNALQ
+1257 HLVYSEHGKGFDALQ

-1293 KDIHLNKDHR
+1293 KEVHFKKDHR
-1303 PIILLLDDSQEIEEV
+1303 PIILLLDDSLEIGNV

-1326 FYIPDNGSLVR
+1326 FYIPENGSLVR
-1337 KLELIENHDDGMLV
+1337 KLELIEHHDNGMLV
-1351 TSKKHFFDIVDWR
+1351 TSKNHFFDIVDWR

-1388 TNDFNKS
+1388 KNELNKA
-1395 FLFDGIEEK
+1395 FLHDGIEEK
-1404 GTSAAIGSTKDT
+1404 EASDAIGSTKDT

-1435 KANSVES
+1435 KANSIES

-1452 EYHYLSTVWGVS
+1452 EYHSLSSVWGVS

-1470 LWNKEDDFNYSLNN
+1470 LWNKEDDFNLSLND
-1484 SKKFFSD
+1484 SKEFFSD
-1491 GSSIYE
+1491 SSSIYE
-1497 NDSDIEKAKDLIFS
+1497 NDSDIERAMDVILATLIKTEK
-1511 ILVNPEHDPGKKW
+1511 VPNPEWTD
-1524 SSIQAEI
+1524 IQKEI
-1531 IPYILKRQGNY
+1531 LPQILSRQNNY

-1703 FDQINDVIPV
+1703 YDQINEVIPV

-1726 PIRSHIKMDFKEVF
+1726 PIRSHIKMDFKDVL

-1755 EHDIKAQDSR
+1755 EHNIQAQKSR

-1802 GYFHAGMDRDDR
+1802 GYFHAGMDGDDR
-1814 EETYARFKDDNDPLY
+1814 EETYTRFKDDNDPLY

-1844 NIHYIVHLMPP
+1844 NIHYIIHLMPP

-1911 KNLEEIRVTINSYIT
+1911 KNLEEIRVAINSYIK
-1926 KIQPIDKTKEYPVV
+1926 KIQSIDKTKEYPVV

-1974 YLSHAH
+1974 YLSPAH
-1980 INITILDNNSADSN
+1980 INITILDNNSVGSN
-1994 EETLEER
+1994 GGTLEER
-2001 IKRLSAS
+2001 IKRFSTSRSATY
-2008 RNAIHASAILA
+2008 ASAILI
-2019 ELRFIQTE
+2019 ELRLIQRE
-2027 QNIQVSI
+2027 QKNSNIQVSI
-2034 QKLAAKLSMPSAKL
+2034 QRLAANLSMPLAKL
-2048 LDSLIWCEKHKI
+2048 LDCLIWCEKHKI
-2060 IRIEQDTR
+2060 IRIEQETR

-2080 YMMDW
+2080 YMLGW
-2085 NSHEVAFHI
+2085 NSHEVAFHV
-2094 ILNATK
+2094 ILNATRL
-2100 SLLQNN
+2100 LLQNN
-2106 GLKLEKNYTLSDIRQ
+2106 GLKLEKNYTLSDIHR
-2121 FIKDSDTLEEIVKKV
+2121 FIKNSDTLEDIVKNV

-2150 MTWYNENDK
+2150 MTWYDENDK
-2159 QNNKGLS
+2159 QKNKGLS
-2166 IAHSYHDDL
+2166 IAQSYHDDL

-2189 IPDVKVQSYID
+2189 IPDVKVQSFID

-2218 EFLNDFQADSLKTL
+2218 KFLRDFQTDCLKTL
-2232 EYINKCQST
+2232 EYINKCPST

-2267 YLNGMAYISTDAL
+2267 YLKGMAYISTDAL

-2287 YTTDNSEEVILEN
+2287 YTTDNSEEVIFEN
-2300 VEPDSKDY
+2300 VESDSKDY
-2308 QDKVAFDEAIE
+2308 QDKVAFDEAID
-2319 IRNLRLCVMD
+2319 IKNLRLCVMD

-2356 FRTLLSYYYEES
+2356 FRTLLSNYYEES

-2382 AEKQLQDN
+2382 AEEQLQDN

-2483 GDTALSGHEMNEWER
+2483 GDSALSRYEMNEWER
-2498 ILLRTIKNK
+2498 VLLKMIKDK

-2532 RLDAMFGLKC
+2532 RLNAMFGLKN
-2542 IYKDLTFFTI
+2542 IYSDLTFFTI

-2564 KESMDPNYYYKQLYE
+2564 EESMDPNFYYDQLYK
-2579 TLHPQKKEM
+2579 TLSPKKM
-2588 NINYRSYPKI
+2588 TMSTNYRSYPKI
-2598 LKEASHYLPAT
+2598 LKEASLYLPET
-2609 SHVPVPCK
+2609 SHVPVSCK
-2617 KNIENEPKSQYVY
+2617 KNKENEPQSEYVY
-2630 IYQNSREWSNDFG
+2630 IYHDSREWSDDFG
-2643 GYVQWLKGQGV
+2643 GYVQWLKEQGV

-2705 LLDSN
+2705 LLDN
-2710 HNKRLKLEG
+2710 NRNKRLKLEG

-2724 SLKKTISSWINKFP
+2724 ALKKTISSWINIFP

-2754 YLDYAST
+2754 YLDFAST

-2777 TLKENNPQLYKL
+2777 TLKEDNPQLYKL

-2839 NIDES
+2839 DIDES
-2844 TPLST
+2844 TPLS
-2849 HDIEQIEEE
+2849 HNDIEQIEEE

-2881 EAVENMRRFSSL
+2881 RAVENMRRFTSL

-2915 GEWFNSPKIDGNK
+2915 GYNFNGNK

-2936 NDSVVI
+2936 NDPVEI
-2942 KRHRG
+2942 RRHRG
-2947 IDKYG
+2947 ITRNG
-2952 KPFPS
+2952 QQFTT
-2957 YNIIH
+2957 YNITH
-2962 NGSIVG
+2962 NGNIVG
-2968 QLSRRSSIAQR
+2968 QLSRRSSIAHR
-2979 METENKEILTG
+2979 METDDIELLTG

-3008 KRRMSEFQSNPSKFY
+3008 ERRVSEYQSNSETFY
-3023 YKQPEL
+3023 YRQPEL
-3029 YASKWCSEAREKGY
+3029 YASKWCDDARKQGY

>member
-1 MAQRITIIEY
+1 MAQRFTIQEY

-20 DVTQNAKEKG
+20 DVIQNAKEKG
-30 VILPESPEYV
+30 VTLPENPEYV
-40 LDDSQLRQIDPI
+40 LDDSQLKQIDPI
-52 FAHQNKY
+52 FVHQNKY
-59 KQIKSESNIGSNE
+59 KQIKPESNIGSNE
-72 SAQKSFTLKSEHQI
+72 HSPKIFTLKSEHQL
-86 SKGPRIN
+86 SVGPTIN
-93 VLGKIDLSSLNQS
+93 ILGKIDLSSLNQS
-106 ISFAHK
+106 ISSAHK
-112 LDERNKKEQNKQKDF
+112 LNERNKKEQNKQKTF
-127 LSEETIN
+127 LSEETIA
-134 QLRVFGNTHQNERFT
+134 QLREFGNTHQNERFT

-156 PHGAYVTIDNL
+156 PHGAYVTVENL

-177 WGYIDDINNFLYEG
+177 WGFIDDINNFLYEG
-191 MEIEVVIIGY
+191 MEIEVIIIGY
-201 EEEKKRLRIGRKQ
+201 EEEKKKLRIGRKQ

-221 LQIDQFSIG
+221 LQIDQFAIG
-230 CEIQGIVKK
+230 DEIQGVVKK
-239 ISKNRA
+239 ISKSRA
-245 YIEIQNSAVVEASIP
+245 YIEIQNGAIVEAFIP
-260 DGYTYPIGNSISG
+260 NGYTYPIENSITG
-273 NITNIDISNHLV
+273 KITNIDISNHLV
-285 EIVITSQLVPKKKSK
+285 EIDITSQLVQKTIQE
-300 SKQPKNKNQHKL
+300 SKQPKKKKQNKL

-338 INNKDTSGALYTFNL
+338 INNEDTSGALYSLNL
-353 NKRNWNPVLSPEE
+353 NERNWNPALSPEE
-366 DDWIVMNPAT
+366 DDWIIMNPAT
-376 FKGRPEATNG
+376 FKGRREATNG
-386 DRLTYDKKGLLLAL
+386 DRLTYDKNGLLLAL
-400 PYRGIFAKIEGK
+400 PYRGNFAKIEGK
-412 DSKGSYHDHNVIC
+412 DSKGSYHDYDVIC
-425 HVIDKILKKADGKE
+425 HVIGKILRKAEGKQI
-439 VVIDTFAEYLSNY
+439 VLDTFAEYLSDYYNG
-452 INVEY
+452 EY
-457 SQIIEEFLQDSN
+457 SQVIEEFLKDNN
-469 LLKRLITLLPELKS
+469 LLKQLIALLPELRS
-483 YTSDNYTYC
+483 YTSDNDSYSF
-492 KAIKSLVTTVENSIF
+492 AIKSLETAVEKSIF
-507 TQKDIS
+507 TKKDIS

-523 FSSYITDTIESL
+523 FSLYLTETIESL

-544 DVRRWLSRHTSILN
+544 DVRHWLSAHTSILN
-558 ALLANP
+558 ALLTNP

-574 ISLITQNYSIYNEA
+574 ISLITQNDSIYNEA
-588 GKPWNETY
+588 GKAWNETY

-609 FLICYFSDKDKAF
+609 FLIYYFSDKDKAF
-622 IEQANLTYELDY
+622 IEQVNLIDELDY
-634 ETSKRL
+634 ETSKKL
-640 VSKLLDEPQH
+640 VSKLLDDPQH
-650 HLDVLNLLAE
+650 HLEVLNLLAE
-660 RFIQNDFDI
+660 KFIQNDFDI
-669 ISNYILNGIDVR
+669 ISNYIINGIDVR

-692 SLIIDKEPEVRSFL
+692 SLISVNEKEVRSFF
-706 NLCINNNNQPADI
+706 NLCINNNNQPAEI
-719 ISVTN
+719 ISVTS

-734 FALTASLENLNEI
+734 FALTANSEYLNEI
-747 DDFDSI
+747 EDFESI
-753 PLWINEQEPSFVSQF
+753 PLWLNEQEPSFVSQF

-792 NSEKFRDSIIK
+792 NGEKFRDSIIE

-821 KDIVVRYFASTK
+821 KDIVVQYFPSTK
-833 LFDLFIGEQW
+833 LFDLFIGELW
-843 KKLKSQIPYVSFDI
+843 KKLKSQIPYVSFDL
-857 ESDGDTIKE
+857 ESDGDSIKE

-890 LKRTEIIVG
+890 LKHTEIIVG
-899 HRIKA
+899 HRIKT
-904 WDLGC
+904 WDLGS
-909 VLSKKGFESNAFV
+909 VLSKKGFESDAFV

-953 VDRLFWNQ
+953 VDQLFWNQ
-961 LYRLSKNVSLCGE
+961 LYRLSKNEPLCGE
-974 LKDFLP
+974 LRDLLP
-980 AKINVILD
+980 AKINKILD
-988 ALRQPEFSDFFSKD
+988 ALSQPEFSVFFSKD
-1002 SEKDNFY
+1002 SGEDNFY
-1009 QVLTD
+1009 QVLAD
-1014 TDEQVVSRIKA
+1014 TDEQIVSRIKA
-1025 INDIDSKRLIIAPKR
+1025 INEIDSKRLIIAPKR
-1040 IWPRIAEYVDM
+1040 LWSRIAEYVDL

-1067 KMLHEKPLDDTF
+1067 NMLNGKPLEDPF
-1079 LNAILNRFVIMSKT
+1079 LNAILNRFVTMSKT
-1093 PVVANIAQYLRLN
+1093 PVVANLAQYLRIN

-1117 IESSGNVDCADMEFL
+1117 NESSGKVDCADMEFL
-1132 WENSNLKNY
+1132 RENNNLKNY
-1141 EQIWF
+1141 EHIWF

-1156 QYSLPTHYFPSD
+1156 QYSLPTHYSPSD
-1168 FWLND
+1168 FWQND

-1203 KAANVWIERTRE
+1203 EAANVWIERTRE

-1223 YDFSSILKS
+1223 YDFFSILES
-1232 LNNDLEGLTIET
+1232 LNNDSEGLTIET
-1244 IPWITDNVNNDSI
+1244 IPWVTDNGNNNSI
-1257 HLVYSKHGKGFNALQ
+1257 HLVYSEHGKGFDALQ

-1293 KDIHLNKDHR
+1293 KEVHFKKDHR
-1303 PIILLLDDSQEIEEV
+1303 PIILLLDDSLEIGNV

-1326 FYIPDNGSLVR
+1326 FYIPENGSLVR
-1337 KLELIENHDDGMLV
+1337 KLELIEHHDNGMLV
-1351 TSKKHFFDIVDWR
+1351 TSKNHFFDIVDWR

-1388 TNDFNKS
+1388 KNELNKA
-1395 FLFDGIEEK
+1395 FLHDGIEEK
-1404 GTSAAIGSTKDT
+1404 EASDAIGSTKDT

-1435 KANSVES
+1435 KANSIES

-1452 EYHYLSTVWGVS
+1452 EYHSLSSVWGVS

-1470 LWNKEDDFNYSLNN
+1470 LWNKEDDFNLSLND
-1484 SKKFFSD
+1484 SKEFFSD
-1491 GSSIYE
+1491 SSSIYE
-1497 NDSDIEKAKDLIFS
+1497 NDSDIERAMDVILATLIKTEK
-1511 ILVNPEHDPGKKW
+1511 VPNPEWTD
-1524 SSIQAEI
+1524 IQKEI
-1531 IPYILKRQGNY
+1531 LPQILSRQNNY

-1703 FDQINDVIPV
+1703 YDQINEVIPV

-1726 PIRSHIKMDFKEVF
+1726 PIRSHIKMDFKDVL

-1755 EHDIKAQDSR
+1755 EHNIQAQKSR

-1802 GYFHAGMDRDDR
+1802 GYFHAGMDGDDR
-1814 EETYARFKDDNDPLY
+1814 EETYTRFKDDNDPLY

-1844 NIHYIVHLMPP
+1844 NIHYIIHLMPP

-1911 KNLEEIRVTINSYIT
+1911 KNLEEIRVAINSYIK
-1926 KIQPIDKTKEYPVV
+1926 KIQSIDKTKEYPVV

-1974 YLSHAH
+1974 YLSPAH
-1980 INITILDNNSADSN
+1980 INITILDNNSVGSN
-1994 EETLEER
+1994 GGTLEER
-2001 IKRLSAS
+2001 IKRFSTSRSATY
-2008 RNAIHASAILA
+2008 ASAILI
-2019 ELRFIQTE
+2019 ELRLIQRE
-2027 QNIQVSI
+2027 QKNSNIQVSI
-2034 QKLAAKLSMPSAKL
+2034 QRLAANLSMPLAKL
-2048 LDSLIWCEKHKI
+2048 LDCLIWCEKHKI
-2060 IRIEQDTR
+2060 IRIEQETR

-2080 YMMDW
+2080 YMLGW
-2085 NSHEVAFHI
+2085 NSHEVAFHV
-2094 ILNATK
+2094 ILNATRL
-2100 SLLQNN
+2100 LLQNN
-2106 GLKLEKNYTLSDIRQ
+2106 GLKLEKNYTLSDIHR
-2121 FIKDSDTLEEIVKKV
+2121 FIKNSDTLEDIVKNV

-2150 MTWYNENDK
+2150 MTWYDENDK
-2159 QNNKGLS
+2159 QKNKGLS
-2166 IAHSYHDDL
+2166 IAQSYHDDL

-2189 IPDVKVQSYID
+2189 IPDVKVQSFID

-2218 EFLNDFQADSLKTL
+2218 KFLRDFQTDCLKTL
-2232 EYINKCQST
+2232 EYINKCPST

-2267 YLNGMAYISTDAL
+2267 YLKGMAYISTDAL

-2287 YTTDNSEEVILEN
+2287 YTTDNSEEVIFEN
-2300 VEPDSKDY
+2300 VESDSKDY
-2308 QDKVAFDEAIE
+2308 QDKVAFDEAID
-2319 IRNLRLCVMD
+2319 IKNLRLCVMD

-2334 IHSKQEFQELIGSYF
+2334 IHSKQELIGSYF

-2356 FRTLLSYYYEES
+2356 FRTLLSNYYEES

-2382 AEKQLQDN
+2382 AEEQLQDN

-2483 GDTALSGHEMNEWER
+2483 GDSALSRYEMNEWER
-2498 ILLRTIKNK
+2498 VLLKMIKDK

-2532 RLDAMFGLKC
+2532 RLNAMFGLKN
-2542 IYKDLTFFTI
+2542 IYSDLTFFTI

-2564 KESMDPNYYYKQLYE
+2564 EESMDPNFYYDQLYK
-2579 TLHPQKKEM
+2579 TLSPKKM
-2588 NINYRSYPKI
+2588 TMSTNYRSYPKI
-2598 LKEASHYLPAT
+2598 LKEASLYLPET
-2609 SHVPVPCK
+2609 SHVPVSCK
-2617 KNIENEPKSQYVY
+2617 KNKENEPQSEYVY
-2630 IYQNSREWSNDFG
+2630 IYHDSREWSDDFG
-2643 GYVQWLKGQGV
+2643 GYVQWLKEQGV

-2705 LLDSN
+2705 LLDN
-2710 HNKRLKLEG
+2710 NRNKRLKLEG

-2724 SLKKTISSWINKFP
+2724 ALKKTISSWINKFP

-2754 YLDYAST
+2754 YLDFAST

-2777 TLKENNPQLYKL
+2777 TLKEDNPQLYKL

-2839 NIDES
+2839 DIDES
-2844 TPLST
+2844 TPLS
-2849 HDIEQIEEE
+2849 HNDIEQIEEE

-2881 EAVENMRRFSSL
+2881 RAVENMRRFTSL

-2915 GEWFNSPKIDGNK
+2915 GYNFNGNK

-2936 NDSVVI
+2936 NDPVEI
-2942 KRHRG
+2942 RRHRG
-2947 IDKYG
+2947 ITRNG
-2952 KPFPS
+2952 QQFTT
-2957 YNIIH
+2957 YNITH
-2962 NGSIVG
+2962 NGNIVG
-2968 QLSRRSSIAQR
+2968 QLSRRSSIAHR
-2979 METENKEILTG
+2979 METDDIELLTG

-3008 KRRMSEFQSNPSKFY
+3008 ERRVSEYQSNSETFY
-3023 YKQPEL
+3023 YRQPEL
-3029 YASKWCSEAREKGY
+3029 YASKWCDDARKQGY

>member
-1 MAQRITIIEY
+1 MAQRFTIQEY

-20 DVTQNAKEKG
+20 DVIQNAKEKG
-30 VILPESPEYV
+30 VTLPENPEYV
-40 LDDSQLRQIDPI
+40 LDDSQLKQIDPI
-52 FAHQNKY
+52 FVHQNKY
-59 KQIKSESNIGSNE
+59 KQIKPESNIGSNE
-72 SAQKSFTLKSEHQI
+72 HSPKIFTLKSEHQL
-86 SKGPRIN
+86 SVGPTIN
-93 VLGKIDLSSLNQS
+93 ILGKIDLSSLNQS
-106 ISFAHK
+106 ISSAHK
-112 LDERNKKEQNKQKDF
+112 LNERNKKEQNKQKTF
-127 LSEETIN
+127 LSEETIA
-134 QLRVFGNTHQNERFT
+134 QLREFGNTHQNERFT

-156 PHGAYVTIDNL
+156 PHGAYVTVENL
-167 SAFLYPKDIT
+167 STFLYPKDIT
-177 WGYIDDINNFLYEG
+177 WGFIDDINNFLYEG
-191 MEIEVVIIGY
+191 MEIEVIIIGY
-201 EEEKKRLRIGRKQ
+201 EEEKKKLRIGRKQ

-221 LQIDQFSIG
+221 LQIDQFAIG
-230 CEIQGIVKK
+230 DEIQGVVKK
-239 ISKNRA
+239 ISKSRA
-245 YIEIQNSAVVEASIP
+245 YIEIQNGAIVEAFIP
-260 DGYTYPIGNSISG
+260 NGYTYPIENSITG
-273 NITNIDISNHLV
+273 KITNIDISNHLV
-285 EIVITSQLVPKKKSK
+285 EIDITSQLVQKTIQE
-300 SKQPKNKNQHKL
+300 SKQPKKKKQNKL

-338 INNKDTSGALYTFNL
+338 INNEDTSGALYSLNL
-353 NKRNWNPVLSPEE
+353 NERNWNPALSPEE
-366 DDWIVMNPAT
+366 DDWIIMNPAT
-376 FKGRPEATNG
+376 FKGRREATNG
-386 DRLTYDKKGLLLAL
+386 DRLTYDKNGLLLAL
-400 PYRGIFAKIEGK
+400 PYRGNFAKIEGK
-412 DSKGSYHDHNVIC
+412 DSKGSYHDYDVIC
-425 HVIDKILKKADGKE
+425 HVIGKILRKAEGKQI
-439 VVIDTFAEYLSNY
+439 VLDTFAEYLSDYYNG
-452 INVEY
+452 EY
-457 SQIIEEFLQDSN
+457 SQVIEEFLKDNN
-469 LLKRLITLLPELKS
+469 LLKQLIALLPELRS
-483 YTSDNYTYC
+483 YTSDNDSYSF
-492 KAIKSLVTTVENSIF
+492 AIKSLETAVEKSIF
-507 TQKDIS
+507 TKKDIS

-523 FSSYITDTIESL
+523 FSLYLTETIESL

-544 DVRRWLSRHTSILN
+544 DVRHWLSAHTSILN
-558 ALLANP
+558 ALLTNP

-574 ISLITQNYSIYNEA
+574 ISLITQNDSIYNEA
-588 GKPWNETY
+588 GKAWNETY

-609 FLICYFSDKDKAF
+609 FLIYYFSDKDKAF
-622 IEQANLTYELDY
+622 IEQVNLIDELDY
-634 ETSKRL
+634 ETSKKL
-640 VSKLLDEPQH
+640 VSKLLDDPQH
-650 HLDVLNLLAE
+650 HLEVLNLLAE
-660 RFIQNDFDI
+660 KFIQNDFDI
-669 ISNYILNGIDVR
+669 ISNYIINGIDVR

-692 SLIIDKEPEVRSFL
+692 SLISVNEKEVRSFF
-706 NLCINNNNQPADI
+706 NLCINNNNQPAEI
-719 ISVTN
+719 ISVTS

-734 FALTASLENLNEI
+734 FALTANSEYLNEI
-747 DDFDSI
+747 EDFESI
-753 PLWINEQEPSFVSQF
+753 PLWLNEQEPSFVSQF

-792 NSEKFRDSIIK
+792 NGEKFRDSIIE

-821 KDIVVRYFASTK
+821 KDIVVQYFPSTK
-833 LFDLFIGEQW
+833 LFDLFIGELW
-843 KKLKSQIPYVSFDI
+843 KKLKSQIPYVSFDL
-857 ESDGDTIKE
+857 ESDGDSIKE

-890 LKRTEIIVG
+890 LKHTEIIVG
-899 HRIKA
+899 HRIKT
-904 WDLGC
+904 WDLGS
-909 VLSKKGFESNAFV
+909 VLSKKGFESDAFV

-953 VDRLFWNQ
+953 VDQLFWNQ
-961 LYRLSKNVSLCGE
+961 LYRLSKNEPLCGE
-974 LKDFLP
+974 LRDLLP
-980 AKINVILD
+980 AKINKILD
-988 ALRQPEFSDFFSKD
+988 ALSQPEFSVFFSKD
-1002 SEKDNFY
+1002 SGEDNFY
-1009 QVLTD
+1009 QVLAD
-1014 TDEQVVSRIKA
+1014 TDEQIVSRIKA
-1025 INDIDSKRLIIAPKR
+1025 INEIDSKRLIIAPKR
-1040 IWPRIAEYVDM
+1040 LWLRIAEYVDL

-1067 KMLHEKPLDDTF
+1067 NMLNGKPLEDPF
-1079 LNAILNRFVIMSKT
+1079 LNAILNRFVTMSKT
-1093 PVVANIAQYLRLN
+1093 PVVANLAQYLRIN
-1106 YLSDNLLEEYV
+1106 YLSDILLEEYV
-1117 IESSGNVDCADMEFL
+1117 NESSGKVDCADMEFL
-1132 WENSNLKNY
+1132 RENNNLKNY
-1141 EQIWF
+1141 EHIWF

-1156 QYSLPTHYFPSD
+1156 QYSLPTHYSPSD
-1168 FWLND
+1168 FWQND

-1203 KAANVWIERTRE
+1203 EAANVWIERTRE

-1223 YDFSSILKS
+1223 YDFFSILES
-1232 LNNDLEGLTIET
+1232 LNNDPEGLTIET
-1244 IPWITDNVNNDSI
+1244 IPWVTDNGNNNSI
-1257 HLVYSKHGKGFNALQ
+1257 HLVYSEHGKGFDALQ

-1293 KDIHLNKDHR
+1293 KEVHFKKDHR
-1303 PIILLLDDSQEIEEV
+1303 PIILLLDDSLEIGNV

-1326 FYIPDNGSLVR
+1326 FYIPENGSLVR
-1337 KLELIENHDDGMLV
+1337 KLELIEHHDNGMLV
-1351 TSKKHFFDIVDWR
+1351 TSKSHFFDIVDWR

-1388 TNDFNKS
+1388 KNELNKA
-1395 FLFDGIEEK
+1395 FLHDGIEEK
-1404 GTSAAIGSTKDT
+1404 EASDAIGSTKDT

-1435 KANSVES
+1435 KANSIES

-1452 EYHYLSTVWGVS
+1452 EYHSLSSVWGVS

-1470 LWNKEDDFNYSLNN
+1470 LWNKEDDFNLSLND
-1484 SKKFFSD
+1484 SKEFFSD
-1491 GSSIYE
+1491 SSSIYE
-1497 NDSDIEKAKDLIFS
+1497 NDSDIERAMDVILATLIKTEK
-1511 ILVNPEHDPGKKW
+1511 VPNPEWTD
-1524 SSIQAEI
+1524 IQKEI
-1531 IPYILKRQGNY
+1531 LPQILSRQNNY

-1703 FDQINDVIPV
+1703 YDQINEVIPV

-1726 PIRSHIKMDFKEVF
+1726 PIRSHIKMDFKDVL

-1755 EHDIKAQDSR
+1755 EHNIQAQKSR

-1802 GYFHAGMDRDDR
+1802 GYFHAGMDGDDR
-1814 EETYARFKDDNDPLY
+1814 EETYTRFKDDNDPLY

-1844 NIHYIVHLMPP
+1844 NIHYIIHLMPP

-1911 KNLEEIRVTINSYIT
+1911 KNLEEIRVAINSYIK
-1926 KIQPIDKTKEYPVV
+1926 KIQSIDKTKEYPVV

-1974 YLSHAH
+1974 YLSPAH
-1980 INITILDNNSADSN
+1980 INITILDNNSVGSN
-1994 EETLEER
+1994 GGTLEER
-2001 IKRLSAS
+2001 IKRFSTSRSATY
-2008 RNAIHASAILA
+2008 ASAILI
-2019 ELRFIQTE
+2019 ELRLIQRE
-2027 QNIQVSI
+2027 QKNSNIQVSI
-2034 QKLAAKLSMPSAKL
+2034 QRLAANLSMPLAKL
-2048 LDSLIWCEKHKI
+2048 LDCLIWCEKHKI
-2060 IRIEQDTR
+2060 IRIEQETR

-2080 YMMDW
+2080 YMLGW
-2085 NSHEVAFHI
+2085 NSHEVAFHV
-2094 ILNATK
+2094 ILNATRL
-2100 SLLQNN
+2100 LLQNN
-2106 GLKLEKNYTLSDIRQ
+2106 GLKLEKNYTLSDIHR
-2121 FIKDSDTLEEIVKKV
+2121 FIKNSDTLEDIVKNV

-2150 MTWYNENDK
+2150 MTWYDENDK
-2159 QNNKGLS
+2159 QKNKGLS
-2166 IAHSYHDDL
+2166 IAQSYHDDL

-2189 IPDVKVQSYID
+2189 IPDVKVQSFID

-2218 EFLNDFQADSLKTL
+2218 KFLRDFQTDCLKTL
-2232 EYINKCQST
+2232 EYINKCPST

-2267 YLNGMAYISTDAL
+2267 YLKGMAYISTDAL

-2287 YTTDNSEEVILEN
+2287 YTTDNSEEVIFEN
-2300 VEPDSKDY
+2300 VESDSKDY
-2308 QDKVAFDEAIE
+2308 QDKVAFDEAIG
-2319 IRNLRLCVMD
+2319 IKNLRLCVMD

-2356 FRTLLSYYYEES
+2356 FRTLLSNYYEES

-2382 AEKQLQDN
+2382 AEEQLQDN

-2483 GDTALSGHEMNEWER
+2483 GDSALSRYEMNEWER
-2498 ILLRTIKNK
+2498 VLLKMIKDK

-2532 RLDAMFGLKC
+2532 RLNAMFGLKN
-2542 IYKDLTFFTI
+2542 IYSDLTFFTI

-2564 KESMDPNYYYKQLYE
+2564 EESMDPNFYYDQLYK
-2579 TLHPQKKEM
+2579 TLSPKKM
-2588 NINYRSYPKI
+2588 TMSTNYRSYPKI
-2598 LKEASHYLPAT
+2598 LKEASLYLPET
-2609 SHVPVPCK
+2609 SHVPVSCK
-2617 KNIENEPKSQYVY
+2617 KNKENEPQSEYVY
-2630 IYQNSREWSNDFG
+2630 IYHDSREWSDDFG
-2643 GYVQWLKGQGV
+2643 GYVQWLKEQGV

-2705 LLDSN
+2705 LLDN
-2710 HNKRLKLEG
+2710 NRNKRLKLEG

-2724 SLKKTISSWINKFP
+2724 ALKKTISSWINKFP

-2777 TLKENNPQLYKL
+2777 TLKEDNPQLYKL
-2789 YDDKRFQNRRILLDQ
+2789 YDDKRFLNRRILLDQ

-2839 NIDES
+2839 DIDES
-2844 TPLST
+2844 TPLS
-2849 HDIEQIEEE
+2849 HNDIEQIEEE

-2881 EAVENMRRFSSL
+2881 RAVENMRRFTSL

-2915 GEWFNSPKIDGNK
+2915 GYNFNGNK

-2936 NDSVVI
+2936 NDPVEI
-2942 KRHRG
+2942 RRHRG
-2947 IDKYG
+2947 ITRNG
-2952 KPFPS
+2952 QQFTT
-2957 YNIIH
+2957 YNITH
-2962 NGSIVG
+2962 NGNIVG
-2968 QLSRRSSIAQR
+2968 QLSRRSSIAHR
-2979 METENKEILTG
+2979 METDDIELLTG

-3008 KRRMSEFQSNPSKFY
+3008 ERRVSEYQSNSETFY
-3023 YKQPEL
+3023 YRQPEL
-3029 YASKWCSEAREKGY
+3029 YASKWCDDARKQGY

>member
-1 MAQRITIIEY
+1 MAQRFTIQEY

-20 DVTQNAKEKG
+20 DVIQNAKEKG
-30 VILPESPEYV
+30 VTLPENPEYV
-40 LDDSQLRQIDPI
+40 LDDSQLKQIDPI
-52 FAHQNKY
+52 FVHQNKY
-59 KQIKSESNIGSNE
+59 KQIKPESNIGSNE
-72 SAQKSFTLKSEHQI
+72 HSPKIFTLKSEHQL
-86 SKGPRIN
+86 SVGPTIN
-93 VLGKIDLSSLNQS
+93 ILGKIDLSSLNQS
-106 ISFAHK
+106 ISSAHK
-112 LDERNKKEQNKQKDF
+112 LNERNKKEQNKQKTF
-127 LSEETIN
+127 LSEETIA
-134 QLRVFGNTHQNERFT
+134 QLREFGNTHQNERFT

-156 PHGAYVTIDNL
+156 PHGAYVTVENL

-177 WGYIDDINNFLYEG
+177 WGFIDDINNFLYEG
-191 MEIEVVIIGY
+191 MEIEVIIIGY
-201 EEEKKRLRIGRKQ
+201 EEEKKKLRIGRKQ

-221 LQIDQFSIG
+221 LQIDQFAIG
-230 CEIQGIVKK
+230 DEIQGVVKK
-239 ISKNRA
+239 ISKSRA
-245 YIEIQNSAVVEASIP
+245 YIEIQNGAIVEAFIP
-260 DGYTYPIGNSISG
+260 NGYTYPIENSITG
-273 NITNIDISNHLV
+273 KITNIDISNHLV
-285 EIVITSQLVPKKKSK
+285 EIDITSQLVQKTIQE
-300 SKQPKNKNQHKL
+300 SKQPKKKKQNKL

-338 INNKDTSGALYTFNL
+338 INNEDTSGALYSLNL
-353 NKRNWNPVLSPEE
+353 NERNWNPALSPEE
-366 DDWIVMNPAT
+366 DDWIIMNPAT
-376 FKGRPEATNG
+376 FKGRREATNG
-386 DRLTYDKKGLLLAL
+386 DRLTYDKNGLLLAL
-400 PYRGIFAKIEGK
+400 PYRGNFAKIEGK
-412 DSKGSYHDHNVIC
+412 DSKGSYHDYDVIC
-425 HVIDKILKKADGKE
+425 HVIGKILRKAEGKQI
-439 VVIDTFAEYLSNY
+439 VLDTFAEYLSDYYNG
-452 INVEY
+452 EY
-457 SQIIEEFLQDSN
+457 SQVIEEFLKDNN
-469 LLKRLITLLPELKS
+469 LLKQLIALLPELRS
-483 YTSDNYTYC
+483 YTSDNDSYSL
-492 KAIKSLVTTVENSIF
+492 AIKSLETAVEKSIF
-507 TQKDIS
+507 TKKDIS

-523 FSSYITDTIESL
+523 FSLYLTETIESL

-544 DVRRWLSRHTSILN
+544 DVRHWLSAHTSILN
-558 ALLANP
+558 ALLTNP

-574 ISLITQNYSIYNEA
+574 ISLITQNDSIYNEA
-588 GKPWNETY
+588 GKAWNETY

-609 FLICYFSDKDKAF
+609 FLIYYFSDKNKAF
-622 IEQANLTYELDY
+622 IEQVNLIDELDY
-634 ETSKRL
+634 ETSKKL
-640 VSKLLDEPQH
+640 VSKLLDDPQH
-650 HLDVLNLLAE
+650 HLEVLNLLAE
-660 RFIQNDFDI
+660 KFIQNDFNI
-669 ISNYILNGIDVR
+669 ISNYIINGIDVR

-692 SLIIDKEPEVRSFL
+692 SLISVNEKEVRSFF
-706 NLCINNNNQPADI
+706 NLCINNNNQPAEI
-719 ISVTN
+719 ISVTS

-734 FALTASLENLNEI
+734 FALTANSEYLNEI
-747 DDFDSI
+747 EDFESI
-753 PLWINEQEPSFVSQF
+753 PLWLNEQEPSFVSQF

-792 NSEKFRDSIIK
+792 NGEKFRDSIIE

-821 KDIVVRYFASTK
+821 KDIVVQYFPSTK
-833 LFDLFIGEQW
+833 LFDLFIGELW
-843 KKLKSQIPYVSFDI
+843 KKLKSQIPYVSFDL
-857 ESDGDTIKE
+857 ESDGDSIKE

-890 LKRTEIIVG
+890 LKHTEIIVG
-899 HRIKA
+899 HRIKT
-904 WDLGC
+904 WDLGS
-909 VLSKKGFESNAFV
+909 VLSKKGFESDAFV
-922 WDTLEIEILLN
+922 WDTLAIEILLN

-953 VDRLFWNQ
+953 VDQLFWNQ
-961 LYRLSKNVSLCGE
+961 LYRLSKNEPLCGE
-974 LKDFLP
+974 LRDLLP
-980 AKINVILD
+980 AKINKILD
-988 ALRQPEFSDFFSKD
+988 ALSQPEFSIFFSKD
-1002 SEKDNFY
+1002 SGEDNFY
-1009 QVLTD
+1009 QVLAD
-1014 TDEQVVSRIKA
+1014 TDEQIVSRIKA
-1025 INDIDSKRLIIAPKR
+1025 INEIDSKRLIIAPKR
-1040 IWPRIAEYVDM
+1040 LWSRIAEYVDL

-1067 KMLHEKPLDDTF
+1067 NMLNGKPLEDPF
-1079 LNAILNRFVIMSKT
+1079 LNAILNRFVTMSKT
-1093 PVVANIAQYLRLN
+1093 PVVANLAQYLRIN

-1117 IESSGNVDCADMEFL
+1117 NESSGKVDCADMEFL
-1132 WENSNLKNY
+1132 RENNNLKNY
-1141 EQIWF
+1141 EHIWL

-1156 QYSLPTHYFPSD
+1156 QYSLPTHYSPSD
-1168 FWLND
+1168 FWQND

-1203 KAANVWIERTRE
+1203 EAANVWIERTRE

-1223 YDFSSILKS
+1223 YDFFSILES
-1232 LNNDLEGLTIET
+1232 LNNDSEGLTIET
-1244 IPWITDNVNNDSI
+1244 IPWVTDNGNNNSI
-1257 HLVYSKHGKGFNALQ
+1257 HLVYSEHGKGFDALQ

-1293 KDIHLNKDHR
+1293 KEVHFKKDHR
-1303 PIILLLDDSQEIEEV
+1303 PIILLLDDSLEIGNV

-1326 FYIPDNGSLVR
+1326 FYIPENGSLVR
-1337 KLELIENHDDGMLV
+1337 KLELIEHHDNGMLV
-1351 TSKKHFFDIVDWR
+1351 TSKSHFFDILDWR

-1388 TNDFNKS
+1388 KNELNKA
-1395 FLFDGIEEK
+1395 FLHDGIEEK
-1404 GTSAAIGSTKDT
+1404 EASDAIGSTKDT

-1435 KANSVES
+1435 KANSIES

-1452 EYHYLSTVWGVS
+1452 EYHSLSSVWGVS

-1470 LWNKEDDFNYSLNN
+1470 LWNKEDDFNLSLND
-1484 SKKFFSD
+1484 SKEFFSD
-1491 GSSIYE
+1491 SSSIYE
-1497 NDSDIEKAKDLIFS
+1497 NDSDIERAMDVILATLIKTEK
-1511 ILVNPEHDPGKKW
+1511 VPNPEWTD
-1524 SSIQAEI
+1524 IQKEI
-1531 IPYILKRQGNY
+1531 LPQILSRQNNY

-1755 EHDIKAQDSR
+1755 EQNIKAQKSR

-1802 GYFHAGMDRDDR
+1802 GYFHAGMDGDDR

-1844 NIHYIVHLMPP
+1844 NIHYIIHLMPP

-1911 KNLEEIRVTINSYIT
+1911 KNLEEIRTAINSYIT
-1926 KIQPIDKTKEYPVV
+1926 KIQPIDKTKEYPIV

-1949 QFDHDFTDFKIGQY
+1949 QFDHDFTDFKIGLY

-1974 YLSHAH
+1974 YLSPAH

-2027 QNIQVSI
+2027 QQNSNIQVSI

-2048 LDSLIWCEKHKI
+2048 LDCLVWCEKYKI
-2060 IRIEQDTR
+2060 IRIEQETR

-2080 YMMDW
+2080 YMLGR

-2106 GLKLEKNYTLSDIRQ
+2106 GLKLEKNYTLSDIRR
-2121 FIKDSDTLEEIVKKV
+2121 FIKNSDTLEEIVKKV
-2136 TKTDEDGNQSTEKY
+2136 TKIDEDGNQSIEKY

-2159 QNNKGLS
+2159 QKNKGLS
-2166 IAHSYHDDL
+2166 IAQSYHDDL

-2200 TKKKC
+2200 TKKQC

-2218 EFLNDFQADSLKTL
+2218 EFLNDFQADCLKTL

-2356 FRTLLSYYYEES
+2356 FRTLLSNYYEES

-2532 RLDAMFGLKC
+2532 RLNAMFGLKE
-2542 IYKDLTFFTI
+2542 IYNDLTFFTI

-2564 KESMDPNYYYKQLYE
+2564 EESMDPNYYYEQLYK
-2579 TLHPQKKEM
+2579 TLSPKKM
-2588 NINYRSYPKI
+2588 TMSTNYRSYPKI
-2598 LKEASHYLPAT
+2598 LKEASLYLPET

-2617 KNIENEPKSQYVY
+2617 KNKENEPQSEYVY
-2630 IYQNSREWSNDFG
+2630 IYHDSREWSDDFG
-2643 GYVQWLKGQGV
+2643 GYVQWLKEQGV

-2710 HNKRLKLEG
+2710 RNKRLKLEG

-2724 SLKKTISSWINKFP
+2724 ALKKTISSWINKFP

-2744 MDFAFVLILD
+2744 IDFAFVLILD
-2754 YLDYAST
+2754 YLDFAST

-2777 TLKENNPQLYKL
+2777 TLKEDNPQLYKL

-2839 NIDES
+2839 DIDES
-2844 TPLST
+2844 TPLS
-2849 HDIEQIEEE
+2849 HNDIEQIEEE

-2881 EAVENMRRFSSL
+2881 RAVENMRRFTSL

-2915 GEWFNSPKIDGNK
+2915 GYNFNGNK

-2936 NDSVVI
+2936 NDPVEI
-2942 KRHRG
+2942 RRHRG
-2947 IDKYG
+2947 ITRNG
-2952 KPFPS
+2952 QQFTT
-2957 YNIIH
+2957 YNITH
-2962 NGSIVG
+2962 NGNIVG
-2968 QLSRRSSIAQR
+2968 QLSRRSSIAHR
-2979 METENKEILTG
+2979 METDDIELLTG

-3008 KRRMSEFQSNPSKFY
+3008 ERRVSEYQSNSGTFY
-3023 YKQPEL
+3023 YRQPEF
-3029 YASKWCSEAREKGY
+3029 YASKWCDDARKQGY

>member
-1 MAQRITIIEY
+1 MAQKITIQEY
-11 ANIKGLTIY
+11 ADIKGLMVY
-20 DVTQNAKEKG
+20 DIVQNAKEKG
-30 VILPESPEYV
+30 VILPEDPKYV

-59 KQIKSESNIGSNE
+59 KQIIPKSNIGSNE
-72 SAQKSFTLKSEHQI
+72 SAPKIFTLKKENQI
-86 SKGPRIN
+86 NKEPR

-106 ISFAHK
+106 TRPKH
-112 LDERNKKEQNKQKDF
+112 RTKKEQNPKNL
-127 LSEETIN
+127 LSEGTIA
-134 QLRVFGNTHQNERFT
+134 QLREFGKTHQNERFT

-156 PHGAYVTIDNL
+156 PHGAYVTVEKL
-167 SAFLYPKDIT
+167 SAFLYTKDVT

-191 MEIEVVIIGY
+191 MEIEVTIIGY
-201 EEEKKRLRIGRKQ
+201 EEEKKKLRVGRKQ

-221 LQIDQFSIG
+221 SQIDQFATG
-230 CEIQGIVKK
+230 NEIQGIVKK
-239 ISKNRA
+239 ISKSRA
-245 YIEIQNSAVVEASIP
+245 YIEIQNGAIVEASIP
-260 DGYTYPIGNSISG
+260 NGYTYPIGKTISG
-273 NITNIDISNHLV
+273 NIISIDISKHLV
-285 EIVITSQLVPKKKSK
+285 EIDITSQLMPKADHG
-300 SKQPKNKNQHKL
+300 SKQPKEKEQLKL
-312 DKNIAV
+312 DKNIAI
-318 VQFYDNRVNNFG
+318 VQFYDSRVNNFG
-330 RVLTNALG
+330 KVLTNALG
-338 INNKDTSGALYTFNL
+338 INNEDTSGKLYTFNL
-353 NKRNWNPVLSPEE
+353 NERNWKSEVSPEE
-366 DDWIVMNPAT
+366 DVWIIMNPST
-376 FKGRPEATNG
+376 FRGRREAING
-386 DRLTYDKKGLLLAL
+386 DWLTYDKNGLLLAL
-400 PYRGIFAKIEGK
+400 PYRGIFAKIEGQ
-412 DSKGSYHDHNVIC
+412 DSKGSYHDHDVIC
-425 HVIDKILKKADGKE
+425 HVVGKILRKPGGKE
-439 VVIDTFAEYLSNY
+439 IVIETFAEYLSKY
-452 INVEY
+452 SNVEC

-469 LLKRLITLLPELKS
+469 LLKQLIALLPELKS
-483 YTSDNYTYC
+483 YTSDNDTYC
-492 KAIKSLVTTVENSIF
+492 NAIKSITATVENSTF
-507 TQKDIS
+507 NQKDIS

-523 FSSYITDTIESL
+523 FSSCLTETIESL
-535 EESSKEHLT
+535 EKSSEEHLT
-544 DVRRWLSRHTSILN
+544 EVRHWISAHTSILN

-574 ISLITQNYSIYNEA
+574 ISLITQNNSIYNDA

-596 KYLKEKSDSEAFS
+596 KFLKEKSDSEAFS

-622 IEQANLTYELDY
+622 IEQANLIDELDY
-634 ETSKRL
+634 ETSKKL
-640 VSKLLDEPQH
+640 VTKLLENPQH
-650 HLDVLNLLAE
+650 HLEVLKLLAG

-669 ISNYILNGIDVR
+669 INNYILNGIDVR

-692 SLIIDKEPEVRSFL
+692 TLIADKEPEVRSFF

-719 ISVTN
+719 ISITAS
-724 TVKDELYVEL
+724 VKDELYVEL
-734 FALTASLENLNEI
+734 FALTANLDNLNEI
-747 DDFDSI
+747 EDFDSI

-768 LLSCQK
+768 FLSCQK

-785 ADTLTSI
+785 AETLTSI
-792 NSEKFRDSIIK
+792 NSEKFRDSIIE

-833 LFDLFIGEQW
+833 LFNLFIGEQW
-843 KKLKSQIPYVSFDI
+843 KKLKSQIPYVAFDL

-873 NTKVYQG
+873 STKVYQG
-880 EEQLSTLLRA
+880 EEQLNTLLRA
-890 LKRTEIIVG
+890 LKGTEIIVG

-909 VLSKKGFESNAFV
+909 ILSKKGFESNAFV

-961 LYRLSKNVSLCGE
+961 LYRLSKNMSLCGE
-974 LKDFLP
+974 LKDLLP
-980 AKINVILD
+980 AKINEILD
-988 ALRQPEFSDFFSKD
+988 VLRQPEFSDFFSKD
-1002 SEKDNFY
+1002 SKEDNFY

-1040 IWPRIAEYVDM
+1040 LWSRIAEYVDM

-1079 LNAILNRFVIMSKT
+1079 LNAILNRFVTMSKT
-1093 PVVANIAQYLRLN
+1093 PVVANLAQYLRIN

-1117 IESSGNVDCADMEFL
+1117 NESSGKVDCADMEFL
-1132 WENSNLKNY
+1132 RENNNLKNY
-1141 EQIWF
+1141 EHIWF

-1156 QYSLPTHYFPSD
+1156 QYSLPTHYSPSD
-1168 FWLND
+1168 FWQND

-1203 KAANVWIERTRE
+1203 EAANVWIERTRE

-1223 YDFSSILKS
+1223 YDFFSILES
-1232 LNNDLEGLTIET
+1232 LNNDSEGLTIET
-1244 IPWITDNVNNDSI
+1244 IPWVTDNGNNNSI
-1257 HLVYSKHGKGFNALQ
+1257 HLVYSEHGKGFDALQ

-1293 KDIHLNKDHR
+1293 KEVHFKKDHR
-1303 PIILLLDDSQEIEEV
+1303 PIILLLDDSLEIGNV

-1326 FYIPDNGSLVR
+1326 FYIPENGSLVR
-1337 KLELIENHDDGMLV
+1337 KLELIEHHDNGMLV
-1351 TSKKHFFDIVDWR
+1351 TSKNHFFDIVDWR

-1388 TNDFNKS
+1388 KNELNKA
-1395 FLFDGIEEK
+1395 FLHDGIEEK
-1404 GTSAAIGSTKDT
+1404 EASDAIGSTKDT

-1435 KANSVES
+1435 KANSIES

-1452 EYHYLSTVWGVS
+1452 EYHSLSSVWGVS

-1470 LWNKEDDFNYSLNN
+1470 LWNKEDDFNLSLND
-1484 SKKFFSD
+1484 SKEFFSD
-1491 GSSIYE
+1491 SSSIYE
-1497 NDSDIEKAKDLIFS
+1497 NDSDIERAMDVILATLIKTEK
-1511 ILVNPEHDPGKKW
+1511 VPNPEWTD
-1524 SSIQAEI
+1524 IQKEI
-1531 IPYILKRQGNY
+1531 LPQILSRQNNY
-1542 LVSLPTGGGKSVL
+1542 HVSLPTGGGKSVL

-1703 FDQINDVIPV
+1703 YDQINEVIPV

-1726 PIRSHIKMDFKEVF
+1726 PIRSHIKMDFKDVL

-1755 EHDIKAQDSR
+1755 EHNIQAQKSR

-1802 GYFHAGMDRDDR
+1802 GYFHAGMDGDDR
-1814 EETYARFKDDNDPLY
+1814 EETYTRFKDDNDPLY

-1844 NIHYIVHLMPP
+1844 NIHYIIHLMPP

-1911 KNLEEIRVTINSYIT
+1911 KNLEEIRVAINSYIK
-1926 KIQPIDKTKEYPVV
+1926 KIQSIDKTKEYPVV

-1974 YLSHAH
+1974 YLSPAH
-1980 INITILDNNSADSN
+1980 INITILDNNSVGSN
-1994 EETLEER
+1994 GGTLEER
-2001 IKRLSAS
+2001 IKRFSTSRSATY
-2008 RNAIHASAILA
+2008 ASAILI
-2019 ELRFIQTE
+2019 ELRLIQRE
-2027 QNIQVSI
+2027 QKNSNIQVSI
-2034 QKLAAKLSMPSAKL
+2034 QRLAANLSMPLAKL
-2048 LDSLIWCEKHKI
+2048 LDCLIWCEKHKI
-2060 IRIEQDTR
+2060 IRIEQETR

-2080 YMMDW
+2080 YMLGW
-2085 NSHEVAFHI
+2085 NSHEVAFHV
-2094 ILNATK
+2094 ILNATRL
-2100 SLLQNN
+2100 LLQNN
-2106 GLKLEKNYTLSDIRQ
+2106 GLKLEKNYTLSDIHR
-2121 FIKDSDTLEEIVKKV
+2121 FIKNSDTLEDIVKNV

-2150 MTWYNENDK
+2150 MTWYDENDK
-2159 QNNKGLS
+2159 QKNKGLS
-2166 IAHSYHDDL
+2166 IAQSYHDDL

-2189 IPDVKVQSYID
+2189 IPDVKVQSFID

-2218 EFLNDFQADSLKTL
+2218 KFLRDFQTDCLKTL
-2232 EYINKCQST
+2232 EYINKCPST

-2267 YLNGMAYISTDAL
+2267 YLKGMAYISTDAL

-2287 YTTDNSEEVILEN
+2287 YTTDNSEEVIFEN
-2300 VEPDSKDY
+2300 VESDSKDY
-2308 QDKVAFDEAIE
+2308 QDKVAFDEAID
-2319 IRNLRLCVMD
+2319 IKNLRLCVMD

-2356 FRTLLSYYYEES
+2356 FRTLLSNYYEES

-2382 AEKQLQDN
+2382 AEEQLQDN

-2483 GDTALSGHEMNEWER
+2483 GDSALSRYEMNEWER
-2498 ILLRTIKNK
+2498 VLLKMIKDK

-2532 RLDAMFGLKC
+2532 RLNAMFGLKN
-2542 IYKDLTFFTI
+2542 IYSDLTFFTI

-2564 KESMDPNYYYKQLYE
+2564 EESMDPNFYYDQLYK
-2579 TLHPQKKEM
+2579 TLSPKKM
-2588 NINYRSYPKI
+2588 TMSTNYRSYPKI
-2598 LKEASHYLPAT
+2598 LKEASLYLPKT
-2609 SHVPVPCK
+2609 SHVPVSCK
-2617 KNIENEPKSQYVY
+2617 KNKENEPQSEYVY
-2630 IYQNSREWSNDFG
+2630 IYHDSREWSDDFG
-2643 GYVQWLKGQGV
+2643 GYVQWLKEQGV

-2705 LLDSN
+2705 LLDN
-2710 HNKRLKLEG
+2710 NRNKRLKLEG

-2724 SLKKTISSWINKFP
+2724 ALKKTISSWINKFP

-2754 YLDYAST
+2754 YLDFAST

-2777 TLKENNPQLYKL
+2777 TLKEDNPQLYKL

-2839 NIDES
+2839 DIDES
-2844 TPLST
+2844 TPLS
-2849 HDIEQIEEE
+2849 HNDIEQIEEE

-2881 EAVENMRRFSSL
+2881 RAVENMRRFTSL

-2915 GEWFNSPKIDGNK
+2915 GYNFNGNK

-2936 NDSVVI
+2936 NDPVEI
-2942 KRHRG
+2942 RRHRG
-2947 IDKYG
+2947 ITRNG
-2952 KPFPS
+2952 QQFTT
-2957 YNIIH
+2957 YNITH
-2962 NGSIVG
+2962 NGNIVG
-2968 QLSRRSSIAQR
+2968 QLSRRSSIAHR
-2979 METENKEILTG
+2979 METDDIELLTG

-3008 KRRMSEFQSNPSKFY
+3008 ERRVSEYQSNSETFY
-3023 YKQPEL
+3023 YRQPEL
-3029 YASKWCSEAREKGY
+3029 YASKWCDDARKQGY

>member
-1 MAQRITIIEY
+1 MAQRFTIQEY

-20 DVTQNAKEKG
+20 DVIQNAKEKG
-30 VILPESPEYV
+30 VTLPENPEYV
-40 LDDSQLRQIDPI
+40 LDDSQLKQIDPI
-52 FAHQNKY
+52 FVHQNKY
-59 KQIKSESNIGSNE
+59 KQIKPESNIGSNE
-72 SAQKSFTLKSEHQI
+72 HSPKIFTLKSEHQL
-86 SKGPRIN
+86 SVGPTIN
-93 VLGKIDLSSLNQS
+93 ILGKIDLSSLNQS
-106 ISFAHK
+106 ISSAHK
-112 LDERNKKEQNKQKDF
+112 LNERNKKEQNKQKTF
-127 LSEETIN
+127 LSEETIA
-134 QLRVFGNTHQNERFT
+134 QLREFGNTHQNERFT

-156 PHGAYVTIDNL
+156 PHGAYVTVENL

-177 WGYIDDINNFLYEG
+177 WGFIDDINNFLYEG
-191 MEIEVVIIGY
+191 MEIEVIIIGY
-201 EEEKKRLRIGRKQ
+201 EEEKKKLRIGRKQ

-221 LQIDQFSIG
+221 LQIDQFAIG
-230 CEIQGIVKK
+230 DEIQGVVKK
-239 ISKNRA
+239 ISKSRA
-245 YIEIQNSAVVEASIP
+245 YIEIQNGAIVEAFIP
-260 DGYTYPIGNSISG
+260 NGYTYPIENSITG
-273 NITNIDISNHLV
+273 KITNIDISNHLV
-285 EIVITSQLVPKKKSK
+285 EIDITSQLVQKTIQE
-300 SKQPKNKNQHKL
+300 SKQPKKKKQNKL

-338 INNKDTSGALYTFNL
+338 INNEDTSGALYSLNL
-353 NKRNWNPVLSPEE
+353 NERNWNPALSPEE
-366 DDWIVMNPAT
+366 DDWIIMNPAT
-376 FKGRPEATNG
+376 FKGRREATNG
-386 DRLTYDKKGLLLAL
+386 DRLTYDKNGLLLAL
-400 PYRGIFAKIEGK
+400 PYRGNFAKIEGK
-412 DSKGSYHDHNVIC
+412 DSKGSYHDYDVIC
-425 HVIDKILKKADGKE
+425 HVIGKILRKAEGKQI
-439 VVIDTFAEYLSNY
+439 VLDTFAEYLSDYYNG
-452 INVEY
+452 EY
-457 SQIIEEFLQDSN
+457 SQVIEEFLKDNN
-469 LLKRLITLLPELKS
+469 LLKQLIALLPELRS
-483 YTSDNYTYC
+483 YTSDNDSYSF
-492 KAIKSLVTTVENSIF
+492 AIKSLETAVEKSIF
-507 TQKDIS
+507 TKKDIS

-523 FSSYITDTIESL
+523 FSLYLTETIESL

-544 DVRRWLSRHTSILN
+544 DVRHWLSAHTSILN
-558 ALLANP
+558 ALLTNP

-574 ISLITQNYSIYNEA
+574 ISLITQNDSIYNEA
-588 GKPWNETY
+588 GKAWNETY

-609 FLICYFSDKDKAF
+609 FLIYYFSDKDKAF
-622 IEQANLTYELDY
+622 IEQVNLIDELDY
-634 ETSKRL
+634 ETSKKL
-640 VSKLLDEPQH
+640 VSKLLDDPQH
-650 HLDVLNLLAE
+650 HLEVLNLLAE
-660 RFIQNDFDI
+660 KFIQNDFDI
-669 ISNYILNGIDVR
+669 ISNYIINGIDVR

-692 SLIIDKEPEVRSFL
+692 SLISVNEKEVRSFF
-706 NLCINNNNQPADI
+706 NLCINNNNQPAEI
-719 ISVTN
+719 ISVTS

-734 FALTASLENLNEI
+734 FALTANSEYLNEI
-747 DDFDSI
+747 EDFESI
-753 PLWINEQEPSFVSQF
+753 PLWLNEQEPSFVSQF

-792 NSEKFRDSIIK
+792 NGEKFRDSIIE

-821 KDIVVRYFASTK
+821 KDIVVQYFPSTK
-833 LFDLFIGEQW
+833 LFDLFIGELW
-843 KKLKSQIPYVSFDI
+843 KKLKSQIPYVSFDL
-857 ESDGDTIKE
+857 ESDGDSIKE

-890 LKRTEIIVG
+890 LKHTEIIVG
-899 HRIKA
+899 HRIKT
-904 WDLGC
+904 WDLGS
-909 VLSKKGFESNAFV
+909 VLSKKGFESDAFV

-953 VDRLFWNQ
+953 VDQLFWNQ
-961 LYRLSKNVSLCGE
+961 LYRLSKNEPLCGE
-974 LKDFLP
+974 LRDLLP
-980 AKINVILD
+980 AKINKILD
-988 ALRQPEFSDFFSKD
+988 ALSQPEFSVFFSKD
-1002 SEKDNFY
+1002 SGEDNFY
-1009 QVLTD
+1009 QVLAD
-1014 TDEQVVSRIKA
+1014 TDEQIVSRIKA
-1025 INDIDSKRLIIAPKR
+1025 INEIDSKRLIIAPKR
-1040 IWPRIAEYVDM
+1040 LWSRIAEYVDL

-1067 KMLHEKPLDDTF
+1067 NMLNGKPLEDPF
-1079 LNAILNRFVIMSKT
+1079 LNAILNRFVTMSKT
-1093 PVVANIAQYLRLN
+1093 PVVANLAQYLRIN

-1117 IESSGNVDCADMEFL
+1117 NESSGKVDCADMEFL
-1132 WENSNLKNY
+1132 RENNNLKNY
-1141 EQIWF
+1141 EHIWF

-1156 QYSLPTHYFPSD
+1156 QYSLPTHYSPSD
-1168 FWLND
+1168 FWQND

-1203 KAANVWIERTRE
+1203 EVANVWIERTRE

-1223 YDFSSILKS
+1223 YDFFSILES
-1232 LNNDLEGLTIET
+1232 LNNDSEGLTIET
-1244 IPWITDNVNNDSI
+1244 IPWVTDNGNNNSI
-1257 HLVYSKHGKGFNALQ
+1257 HLVYSEHGKGFDALQ

-1293 KDIHLNKDHR
+1293 KEVHFKKDHR
-1303 PIILLLDDSQEIEEV
+1303 PIILLLDDSLEIGNV

-1326 FYIPDNGSLVR
+1326 FYIPENGSLVR
-1337 KLELIENHDDGMLV
+1337 KLELIEHHDNGMLV
-1351 TSKKHFFDIVDWR
+1351 TSKNHFFDIVDWR

-1388 TNDFNKS
+1388 KNELNKA
-1395 FLFDGIEEK
+1395 FLHDGIEEK
-1404 GTSAAIGSTKDT
+1404 EASDAIGSTKDT

-1435 KANSVES
+1435 KANSIES

-1452 EYHYLSTVWGVS
+1452 EYHSLSSVWGVS

-1470 LWNKEDDFNYSLNN
+1470 LWNKEDDFNLSLND
-1484 SKKFFSD
+1484 SKEFFSD
-1491 GSSIYE
+1491 SSSIYE
-1497 NDSDIEKAKDLIFS
+1497 NDSDIERAMDVILATLIKTEK
-1511 ILVNPEHDPGKKW
+1511 VPNPEWTD
-1524 SSIQAEI
+1524 IQKEI
-1531 IPYILKRQGNY
+1531 LPQILSRQNNY

-1694 FSATVTDMI
+1694 FSVTVTDMI
-1703 FDQINDVIPV
+1703 YDQINEVIPV

-1726 PIRSHIKMDFKEVF
+1726 PIRSHIKMDFKDVL

-1755 EHDIKAQDSR
+1755 EHNIQAQKSR

-1802 GYFHAGMDRDDR
+1802 GYFHAGMDGDDR
-1814 EETYARFKDDNDPLY
+1814 EETYTRFKDDNDPLY

-1844 NIHYIVHLMPP
+1844 NIHYIIHLMPP

-1911 KNLEEIRVTINSYIT
+1911 KNLEEIRVAINSYIK
-1926 KIQPIDKTKEYPVV
+1926 KIQSIDKTKEYPVV

-1974 YLSHAH
+1974 YLSPAH
-1980 INITILDNNSADSN
+1980 INITILDNNSVGSN
-1994 EETLEER
+1994 GGTLEER
-2001 IKRLSAS
+2001 IKRFSTSRSATY
-2008 RNAIHASAILA
+2008 ASAILI
-2019 ELRFIQTE
+2019 ELRLIQRE
-2027 QNIQVSI
+2027 QKNSNIQVSI
-2034 QKLAAKLSMPSAKL
+2034 QRLAANLSMPLAKL
-2048 LDSLIWCEKHKI
+2048 LDCLIWCEKHKI
-2060 IRIEQDTR
+2060 IRIEQETR

-2080 YMMDW
+2080 YMLGW
-2085 NSHEVAFHI
+2085 NSHEVAFHV
-2094 ILNATK
+2094 ILNATRL
-2100 SLLQNN
+2100 LLQNN
-2106 GLKLEKNYTLSDIRQ
+2106 GLKLEKNYTLSDIHR
-2121 FIKDSDTLEEIVKKV
+2121 FIKNSDTLEDIVKNV

-2150 MTWYNENDK
+2150 MTWYDENDK
-2159 QNNKGLS
+2159 QKNKGLS
-2166 IAHSYHDDL
+2166 IAQSYHDDL

-2189 IPDVKVQSYID
+2189 IPDVKVQSFID

-2218 EFLNDFQADSLKTL
+2218 KFLRDFQTDCLKTL
-2232 EYINKCQST
+2232 EYINKCPST

-2249 VELGFENKGF
+2249 VELGFENKGV

-2267 YLNGMAYISTDAL
+2267 YLKGMAYISTDAL

-2287 YTTDNSEEVILEN
+2287 YTTDNSEEVIFEN
-2300 VEPDSKDY
+2300 VESDSKDY
-2308 QDKVAFDEAIE
+2308 QDKVAFDEAID
-2319 IRNLRLCVMD
+2319 IKNLRLCVMD

-2356 FRTLLSYYYEES
+2356 FRTLLSNYYEES

-2382 AEKQLQDN
+2382 AEEQLQDN

-2443 RAVVVELKSRLAK
+2443 RAVVVELKSRLTK

-2483 GDTALSGHEMNEWER
+2483 GDSALSRYEMNEWER
-2498 ILLRTIKNK
+2498 VLLKMIKDK

-2532 RLDAMFGLKC
+2532 RLNAMFGLKN
-2542 IYKDLTFFTI
+2542 IYSDLTFFTI

-2564 KESMDPNYYYKQLYE
+2564 EESMDPNFYYDQLYK
-2579 TLHPQKKEM
+2579 TLSPKKM
-2588 NINYRSYPKI
+2588 TMSTNYRSYPKI
-2598 LKEASHYLPAT
+2598 LKEASLYLPET
-2609 SHVPVPCK
+2609 SHVPVSCK
-2617 KNIENEPKSQYVY
+2617 KNKENEPQSEYVY
-2630 IYQNSREWSNDFG
+2630 IYHDSREWSDDFG
-2643 GYVQWLKGQGV
+2643 GYVQWLKEQGV

-2705 LLDSN
+2705 LLDN
-2710 HNKRLKLEG
+2710 NRNKRLKLEG

-2724 SLKKTISSWINKFP
+2724 ALKKTISSWINKFP

-2754 YLDYAST
+2754 YLDFAST

-2777 TLKENNPQLYKL
+2777 TLKEDNPQLYKL

-2839 NIDES
+2839 DIDES
-2844 TPLST
+2844 TPLS
-2849 HDIEQIEEE
+2849 HNDIEQIEEE

-2881 EAVENMRRFSSL
+2881 RAVENIRRFTSL

-2915 GEWFNSPKIDGNK
+2915 GYNFNGNK

-2936 NDSVVI
+2936 NDPVEI
-2942 KRHRG
+2942 RRHRG
-2947 IDKYG
+2947 ITRNG
-2952 KPFPS
+2952 QQFTT
-2957 YNIIH
+2957 YNITH
-2962 NGSIVG
+2962 NGNIVG
-2968 QLSRRSSIAQR
+2968 QLSRRSSIAHR
-2979 METENKEILTG
+2979 METDDIELLTG

-3008 KRRMSEFQSNPSKFY
+3008 ERRVSEYQSNSETFY
-3023 YKQPEL
+3023 YRQPEL
-3029 YASKWCSEAREKGY
+3029 YASKWCDDARKQGY

>member
-1 MAQRITIIEY
+1 MAQRFTIQEY

-20 DVTQNAKEKG
+20 DVIQNAKEKG
-30 VILPESPEYV
+30 VTLPENPEYV
-40 LDDSQLRQIDPI
+40 LDDSQLKQIDPI
-52 FAHQNKY
+52 FVHQNKY
-59 KQIKSESNIGSNE
+59 KQIKPESNIGSNE
-72 SAQKSFTLKSEHQI
+72 HSPKIFTLKSEHQL
-86 SKGPRIN
+86 SVGPTIN
-93 VLGKIDLSSLNQS
+93 ILGKIDLSSLNQS
-106 ISFAHK
+106 ISSAHK
-112 LDERNKKEQNKQKDF
+112 LNERNKKEQNKQKTF
-127 LSEETIN
+127 LSEETIA
-134 QLRVFGNTHQNERFT
+134 QLREFGNTHQNERFT

-156 PHGAYVTIDNL
+156 PHGAYVTVENL

-177 WGYIDDINNFLYEG
+177 WGFIDDINNFLYEG
-191 MEIEVVIIGY
+191 MEIEVIIIGY
-201 EEEKKRLRIGRKQ
+201 EEEKKKLRIGRKQ

-221 LQIDQFSIG
+221 LQIDQFAIG
-230 CEIQGIVKK
+230 DEIQGVVKK
-239 ISKNRA
+239 ISKSRA
-245 YIEIQNSAVVEASIP
+245 YIEIQNGAIVEAFIP
-260 DGYTYPIGNSISG
+260 NGYTYPIENSITG
-273 NITNIDISNHLV
+273 KITNIDISNHLV
-285 EIVITSQLVPKKKSK
+285 EIDITSQLVQKTIQE
-300 SKQPKNKNQHKL
+300 SKQPKKKKQNKL

-338 INNKDTSGALYTFNL
+338 INNEDTSGALYSLNL
-353 NKRNWNPVLSPEE
+353 NERNWNPALSPEE
-366 DDWIVMNPAT
+366 DDWIIMNPAT
-376 FKGRPEATNG
+376 FKGRREATNG
-386 DRLTYDKKGLLLAL
+386 DRLTYDKNGLLLAL
-400 PYRGIFAKIEGK
+400 PYRGNFAKIEGK
-412 DSKGSYHDHNVIC
+412 DSKGSYHDYDVIC
-425 HVIDKILKKADGKE
+425 HVIGKILRKAEGKQI
-439 VVIDTFAEYLSNY
+439 VLDTFAEYLSDYYNG
-452 INVEY
+452 EY
-457 SQIIEEFLQDSN
+457 SQVIEEFLKDNN
-469 LLKRLITLLPELKS
+469 LLKQLIALLPELRS
-483 YTSDNYTYC
+483 YTSDNDSYSF
-492 KAIKSLVTTVENSIF
+492 AIKSLETAVEKSIF
-507 TQKDIS
+507 TKKDIS

-523 FSSYITDTIESL
+523 FSLYLTETIESL

-544 DVRRWLSRHTSILN
+544 DVRHWLSAHTSILN
-558 ALLANP
+558 ALLTNP

-574 ISLITQNYSIYNEA
+574 ISLITQNDSIYNEA
-588 GKPWNETY
+588 GKAWNETY

-609 FLICYFSDKDKAF
+609 FLIYYFSDKDKAF
-622 IEQANLTYELDY
+622 IEQVNLIDELDY
-634 ETSKRL
+634 ETSKKL
-640 VSKLLDEPQH
+640 VSKLLDDPQH
-650 HLDVLNLLAE
+650 HLEVLNLLAE
-660 RFIQNDFDI
+660 KFIQNDFDI
-669 ISNYILNGIDVR
+669 ISNYIINGIDVR

-692 SLIIDKEPEVRSFL
+692 SLISVNEKEVRSFF
-706 NLCINNNNQPADI
+706 NLCINNNNQPAEI
-719 ISVTN
+719 ISVTS

-734 FALTASLENLNEI
+734 FALTANSEYLNEI
-747 DDFDSI
+747 EDFESI
-753 PLWINEQEPSFVSQF
+753 PLWLNEQEPSFVSQF

-792 NSEKFRDSIIK
+792 NGEKFRDSIIE

-821 KDIVVRYFASTK
+821 KDIVVQYFPSTK
-833 LFDLFIGEQW
+833 LFDLFIGELW
-843 KKLKSQIPYVSFDI
+843 KKLKSQIPYVSFDL
-857 ESDGDTIKE
+857 ESDGDSIKE

-890 LKRTEIIVG
+890 LKHTEIIVG
-899 HRIKA
+899 HRIKT
-904 WDLGC
+904 WDLGS
-909 VLSKKGFESNAFV
+909 VLSKKGFESDAFV

-953 VDRLFWNQ
+953 VDQLFWNQ
-961 LYRLSKNVSLCGE
+961 LYRLSKNEPLCGE
-974 LKDFLP
+974 LRDLLP
-980 AKINVILD
+980 AKINKILD
-988 ALRQPEFSDFFSKD
+988 ALSQPEFSVFFSKD
-1002 SEKDNFY
+1002 SGEDNFY
-1009 QVLTD
+1009 QVLAD
-1014 TDEQVVSRIKA
+1014 TDEQIVSRIKA
-1025 INDIDSKRLIIAPKR
+1025 INEIDSKRLIIAPKR
-1040 IWPRIAEYVDM
+1040 LWSRIAEYVDL

-1067 KMLHEKPLDDTF
+1067 NMLNGKPLEDPF
-1079 LNAILNRFVIMSKT
+1079 LNAILNRFVTMSKT
-1093 PVVANIAQYLRLN
+1093 PVVANLAQYLRIN

-1117 IESSGNVDCADMEFL
+1117 NESSGKVDCADMEFL
-1132 WENSNLKNY
+1132 RENNNLKNY
-1141 EQIWF
+1141 EHIWF

-1156 QYSLPTHYFPSD
+1156 QYSLPTHYSPSD
-1168 FWLND
+1168 FWQND

-1203 KAANVWIERTRE
+1203 EAANVWIERTRE

-1223 YDFSSILKS
+1223 YDFFSILES
-1232 LNNDLEGLTIET
+1232 LNNDSEGLTIET
-1244 IPWITDNVNNDSI
+1244 IPWVTDNGNNNSI
-1257 HLVYSKHGKGFNALQ
+1257 HLVYSEHGKGFDALQ

-1293 KDIHLNKDHR
+1293 KEVHFKKDHR
-1303 PIILLLDDSQEIEEV
+1303 PIILLLDDSLEIGNV

-1326 FYIPDNGSLVR
+1326 FYIPENGSLVR
-1337 KLELIENHDDGMLV
+1337 KLELIEHHDNGMLV
-1351 TSKKHFFDIVDWR
+1351 TSKNHFFDIVDWR

-1388 TNDFNKS
+1388 KNELNKA
-1395 FLFDGIEEK
+1395 FLHDGIEEK
-1404 GTSAAIGSTKDT
+1404 EASDAIGSTKDT

-1435 KANSVES
+1435 KANSIES

-1452 EYHYLSTVWGVS
+1452 EYHSLSSVWGVS

-1470 LWNKEDDFNYSLNN
+1470 LWNKEDDFNLSLND
-1484 SKKFFSD
+1484 SKEFFSD
-1491 GSSIYE
+1491 SSSIYE
-1497 NDSDIEKAKDLIFS
+1497 NDSDIERAMDVILATLIKTEK
-1511 ILVNPEHDPGKKW
+1511 VPNPEWTD
-1524 SSIQAEI
+1524 IQKEI
-1531 IPYILKRQGNY
+1531 LPQILSRQNNY

-1703 FDQINDVIPV
+1703 YDQINEVIPV

-1726 PIRSHIKMDFKEVF
+1726 PIRSHIKMDFKDVL

-1755 EHDIKAQDSR
+1755 EHNIQAQKSR

-1802 GYFHAGMDRDDR
+1802 GYFHAGMDGDDR
-1814 EETYARFKDDNDPLY
+1814 EETYTRFKDDNDPLY

-1844 NIHYIVHLMPP
+1844 NIHYIIHLMPP

-1911 KNLEEIRVTINSYIT
+1911 KNLEEIRVAINSYIK
-1926 KIQPIDKTKEYPVV
+1926 KIQSIDKTKEYPVV

-1974 YLSHAH
+1974 YLSPAH
-1980 INITILDNNSADSN
+1980 INITILDNNSVGSN
-1994 EETLEER
+1994 GGTLEER
-2001 IKRLSAS
+2001 IKRFSTSRSATY
-2008 RNAIHASAILA
+2008 ASAILI
-2019 ELRFIQTE
+2019 ELRLIQRE
-2027 QNIQVSI
+2027 QKNSNIQVSI
-2034 QKLAAKLSMPSAKL
+2034 QRLAANLSMPLAKL
-2048 LDSLIWCEKHKI
+2048 LDCLIWCEKHKI
-2060 IRIEQDTR
+2060 IRIEQETR

-2080 YMMDW
+2080 YMLGW
-2085 NSHEVAFHI
+2085 NSHEVAFHV
-2094 ILNATK
+2094 ILNATRL
-2100 SLLQNN
+2100 LLQNN
-2106 GLKLEKNYTLSDIRQ
+2106 GLKLEKNYTLSDIHR
-2121 FIKDSDTLEEIVKKV
+2121 FIKNSDTLEDIVKNV

-2150 MTWYNENDK
+2150 MTWYDENDK
-2159 QNNKGLS
+2159 QKNKGLS
-2166 IAHSYHDDL
+2166 IAQSYHDDL

-2189 IPDVKVQSYID
+2189 IPDVKVQSFID

-2218 EFLNDFQADSLKTL
+2218 KFLRDFQTDCLKTL
-2232 EYINKCQST
+2232 EYINKCPST

-2267 YLNGMAYISTDAL
+2267 YLKGMAYISTDAL

-2287 YTTDNSEEVILEN
+2287 YTTDNSEEVIFEN
-2300 VEPDSKDY
+2300 VESDSKDY
-2308 QDKVAFDEAIE
+2308 QDKVAFDEAID
-2319 IRNLRLCVMD
+2319 IKNLRLCVMD

-2356 FRTLLSYYYEES
+2356 FRTLLSNYYEES

-2382 AEKQLQDN
+2382 AEEQLQDN

-2464 RSASQLHVYTFHS
+2464 RSASQLHV
-2477 LAKRVC
+2477 
-2483 GDTALSGHEMNEWER
+2483 
-2498 ILLRTIKNK
+2498 
-2507 PNDVR
+2507 
-2512 AAMPDLQYV
+2512 
-2521 FIDEFQDITQT
+2521 
-2532 RLDAMFGLKC
+2532 
-2542 IYKDLTFFTI
+2542 
-2552 GDKDQSIYGFEK
+2552 
-2564 KESMDPNYYYKQLYE
+2564 
-2579 TLHPQKKEM
+2579 PQ
-2588 NINYRSYPKI
+2588 IR
-2598 LKEASHYLPAT
+2598 
-2609 SHVPVPCK
+2609 
-2617 KNIENEPKSQYVY
+2617 
-2630 IYQNSREWSNDFG
+2630 
-2643 GYVQWLKGQGV
+2643 
-2654 TDLAVFFRTN
+2654 
-2664 NEVYHGYSLIKALNL
+2664 NL
-2679 PGIRIRIQGASVC
+2679 
-2692 ELYRMREIYAVLK
+2692 
-2705 LLDSN
+2705 
-2710 HNKRLKLEG
+2710 
-2719 NQTEF
+2719 
-2724 SLKKTISSWINKFP
+2724 
-2738 NWDSFY
+2738 
-2744 MDFAFVLILD
+2744 
-2754 YLDYAST
+2754 
-2761 DEESHTYGDM
+2761 
-2771 ADGIRE
+2771 
-2777 TLKENNPQLYKL
+2777 
-2789 YDDKRFQNRRILLDQ
+2789 
-2804 QLNVVLTTMHKVKGL
+2804 
-2819 EFDAV
+2819 
-2824 IITPSVTSLPFNPTE
+2824 
-2839 NIDES
+2839 
-2844 TPLST
+2844 
-2849 HDIEQIEEE
+2849 
-2858 KRLLYV
+2858 
-2864 AYTRAKKYLFVY
+2864 
-2876 KGNRE
+2876 
-2881 EAVENMRRFSSL
+2881 
-2893 EDQWGIRER
+2893 
-2902 KVGLDNYNIGFNA
+2902 
-2915 GEWFNSPKIDGNK
+2915 
-2928 AIAYNVRK
+2928 
-2936 NDSVVI
+2936 
-2942 KRHRG
+2942 
-2947 IDKYG
+2947 
-2952 KPFPS
+2952 
-2957 YNIIH
+2957 
-2962 NGSIVG
+2962 
-2968 QLSRRSSIAQR
+2968 
-2979 METENKEILTG
+2979 
-2990 FFVSDVFYWTYQ
+2990 
-3002 DTVNSD
+3002 
-3008 KRRMSEFQSNPSKFY
+3008 
-3023 YKQPEL
+3023 
-3029 YASKWCSEAREKGY
+3029 
-3043 IFIVN
+3043 
-3048 IAGYGK
+3048 

>member
-1 MAQRITIIEY
+1 MAQRFTIQEY

-20 DVTQNAKEKG
+20 DVIQNAKEKG
-30 VILPESPEYV
+30 VTLPENPEYV
-40 LDDSQLRQIDPI
+40 LDDSQLKQIDPI
-52 FAHQNKY
+52 FVHQNKY
-59 KQIKSESNIGSNE
+59 KQIKPESNIGSNE
-72 SAQKSFTLKSEHQI
+72 HSPKIFTLKSEHQL
-86 SKGPRIN
+86 SVGPTIN
-93 VLGKIDLSSLNQS
+93 ILGKFDLSSLNQS
-106 ISFAHK
+106 ISSAHK
-112 LDERNKKEQNKQKDF
+112 LNERNKKEQNKQKTF
-127 LSEETIN
+127 LSEETIA
-134 QLRVFGNTHQNERFT
+134 QLREFGNTHQNERFT

-156 PHGAYVTIDNL
+156 PHGAYVTVENL

-177 WGYIDDINNFLYEG
+177 WGFIDDINNFLYEG
-191 MEIEVVIIGY
+191 MEIEVIIIGY
-201 EEEKKRLRIGRKQ
+201 EEEKKKLRIGRKQ

-221 LQIDQFSIG
+221 LQIDQFAIG
-230 CEIQGIVKK
+230 DEIQGVVKK
-239 ISKNRA
+239 ISKSRA
-245 YIEIQNSAVVEASIP
+245 YIEIQNGAIVEAFIP
-260 DGYTYPIGNSISG
+260 NGYTYPIENSITG
-273 NITNIDISNHLV
+273 KITNIDISNHLV
-285 EIVITSQLVPKKKSK
+285 EIDITSQLVQKTIQE
-300 SKQPKNKNQHKL
+300 SKQPKKKKQNKL

-338 INNKDTSGALYTFNL
+338 INNEDTSGALYSLNL
-353 NKRNWNPVLSPEE
+353 NERNWNPALSPEE
-366 DDWIVMNPAT
+366 DDWIIMNPAT
-376 FKGRPEATNG
+376 FKGRREATNG
-386 DRLTYDKKGLLLAL
+386 DRLTYDKNGLLLAL
-400 PYRGIFAKIEGK
+400 PYRGNFAKIEGK
-412 DSKGSYHDHNVIC
+412 DSKGSYHDYDVIC
-425 HVIDKILKKADGKE
+425 HVIGKILRKAEGKQI
-439 VVIDTFAEYLSNY
+439 VLDTFAEYLSDYYNG
-452 INVEY
+452 EY
-457 SQIIEEFLQDSN
+457 SQVIEEFLKDNN
-469 LLKRLITLLPELKS
+469 LLKQLIALLPELRS
-483 YTSDNYTYC
+483 YTSDNDSYSF
-492 KAIKSLVTTVENSIF
+492 AIKSLETAVEKSIF
-507 TQKDIS
+507 TKKDIS

-523 FSSYITDTIESL
+523 FSLYLTETIESL

-544 DVRRWLSRHTSILN
+544 DVRHWLSAHTSILN
-558 ALLANP
+558 ALLTNP

-574 ISLITQNYSIYNEA
+574 ISLITQNDSIYNEA
-588 GKPWNETY
+588 GKAWNETY

-609 FLICYFSDKDKAF
+609 FLIYYFSDKDKAF
-622 IEQANLTYELDY
+622 IEQVNLIDELDY
-634 ETSKRL
+634 ETSKKL
-640 VSKLLDEPQH
+640 VSKLLDDPQH
-650 HLDVLNLLAE
+650 HLEVLNLLAE
-660 RFIQNDFDI
+660 KFIQNDFDI
-669 ISNYILNGIDVR
+669 ISNYIINGIDVR

-692 SLIIDKEPEVRSFL
+692 SLISVNEKEVRSFF
-706 NLCINNNNQPADI
+706 NLCINNNNQPAEI
-719 ISVTN
+719 ISVTS

-734 FALTASLENLNEI
+734 FALTANSEYLNEI
-747 DDFDSI
+747 EDFESI
-753 PLWINEQEPSFVSQF
+753 PLWLNEQEPSFVSQF

-792 NSEKFRDSIIK
+792 NGEKFRDSIIE

-821 KDIVVRYFASTK
+821 KDIVVQYFPSTK
-833 LFDLFIGEQW
+833 LFDLFIGELW
-843 KKLKSQIPYVSFDI
+843 KKLKSQIPYVSFDL
-857 ESDGDTIKE
+857 ESDGDSIKE

-890 LKRTEIIVG
+890 LKHTEIIVG
-899 HRIKA
+899 HRIKT
-904 WDLGC
+904 WDLGS
-909 VLSKKGFESNAFV
+909 VLSKKGFESDAFV

-953 VDRLFWNQ
+953 VDQLFWNQ
-961 LYRLSKNVSLCGE
+961 LYRLSKNEPLCGE
-974 LKDFLP
+974 LRDLLP
-980 AKINVILD
+980 TKINKILD
-988 ALRQPEFSDFFSKD
+988 ALSQPEFSVFFSKD
-1002 SEKDNFY
+1002 SGEDNFY
-1009 QVLTD
+1009 QVLAD
-1014 TDEQVVSRIKA
+1014 TDEQIVSRIKA
-1025 INDIDSKRLIIAPKR
+1025 INEIDSKRLIIAPKR
-1040 IWPRIAEYVDM
+1040 LWSRIAEYVDL

-1067 KMLHEKPLDDTF
+1067 NMLNGKPLEDPF
-1079 LNAILNRFVIMSKT
+1079 LNAILNRFVTMSKT
-1093 PVVANIAQYLRLN
+1093 PVVANLAQYLRIN

-1117 IESSGNVDCADMEFL
+1117 NESSGKVDCADMEFL
-1132 WENSNLKNY
+1132 RENNNLKNY
-1141 EQIWF
+1141 EHIWF

-1156 QYSLPTHYFPSD
+1156 QYSLPTHYSPSD
-1168 FWLND
+1168 FWQND

-1203 KAANVWIERTRE
+1203 EAANVWIERTRE

-1223 YDFSSILKS
+1223 YDFFSILES
-1232 LNNDLEGLTIET
+1232 LNNDSEGLTIET
-1244 IPWITDNVNNDSI
+1244 IPWVTDNGNNNSI
-1257 HLVYSKHGKGFNALQ
+1257 HLVYSEHSKGFDALQ

-1293 KDIHLNKDHR
+1293 KEVHFKKDHR
-1303 PIILLLDDSQEIEEV
+1303 PIILLLDDSLEIGNV

-1326 FYIPDNGSLVR
+1326 FYIPENGSLVR
-1337 KLELIENHDDGMLV
+1337 KLELIEHHDNGMLV
-1351 TSKKHFFDIVDWR
+1351 TSKNHFFDIVDWR

-1388 TNDFNKS
+1388 KNELNKA
-1395 FLFDGIEEK
+1395 FLHDGIEEK
-1404 GTSAAIGSTKDT
+1404 EASDAIGSTKDT

-1435 KANSVES
+1435 KANSIES

-1452 EYHYLSTVWGVS
+1452 EYHSLSSVWGVS

-1470 LWNKEDDFNYSLNN
+1470 LWNKEDDFNLSLND
-1484 SKKFFSD
+1484 SKEFFSD
-1491 GSSIYE
+1491 SSSIYE
-1497 NDSDIEKAKDLIFS
+1497 NDSDIERAMDVILATLIKTEK
-1511 ILVNPEHDPGKKW
+1511 VPNPEWTD
-1524 SSIQAEI
+1524 IQKEI
-1531 IPYILKRQGNY
+1531 LPQILSRQNNY

-1703 FDQINDVIPV
+1703 YDQINEVIPV

-1726 PIRSHIKMDFKEVF
+1726 PIRSHIKMDFKDVL

-1755 EHDIKAQDSR
+1755 EHNIQAQKSR

-1802 GYFHAGMDRDDR
+1802 GYFHAGMDGDDR
-1814 EETYARFKDDNDPLY
+1814 EETYTRFKDDNDPLY

-1844 NIHYIVHLMPP
+1844 NIHYIIHLMPP

-1911 KNLEEIRVTINSYIT
+1911 KNLEEIRVAINSYIK
-1926 KIQPIDKTKEYPVV
+1926 KIQSIDKTKEYPVV

-1974 YLSHAH
+1974 YLSPAH
-1980 INITILDNNSADSN
+1980 INITILDNNSVGSN
-1994 EETLEER
+1994 GGTLEER
-2001 IKRLSAS
+2001 IKRFSTSRSATY
-2008 RNAIHASAILA
+2008 ASAILI
-2019 ELRFIQTE
+2019 ELRLIQRE
-2027 QNIQVSI
+2027 QKNSNIQVSI
-2034 QKLAAKLSMPSAKL
+2034 QRLAANLSMPLAKL
-2048 LDSLIWCEKHKI
+2048 LDCLIWCEKHKI
-2060 IRIEQDTR
+2060 IRIEQETR

-2080 YMMDW
+2080 YMLGW
-2085 NSHEVAFHI
+2085 NSHEVAFHV
-2094 ILNATK
+2094 ILNATRL
-2100 SLLQNN
+2100 LLQNN
-2106 GLKLEKNYTLSDIRQ
+2106 GLKLEKNYTLSDIHR
-2121 FIKDSDTLEEIVKKV
+2121 FIKNSDTLEDIVKNV

-2150 MTWYNENDK
+2150 MTWYDENDK
-2159 QNNKGLS
+2159 QKNKGLS
-2166 IAHSYHDDL
+2166 IAQSYHDDL

-2189 IPDVKVQSYID
+2189 IPDVKVQSFID

-2218 EFLNDFQADSLKTL
+2218 KFLRDFQTDCLKTL
-2232 EYINKCQST
+2232 EYINKCPST

-2267 YLNGMAYISTDAL
+2267 YLKGMAYISTDAL

-2287 YTTDNSEEVILEN
+2287 YTTDNSEEVIFEN
-2300 VEPDSKDY
+2300 VESDSKDY
-2308 QDKVAFDEAIE
+2308 QDKVAFDEAID
-2319 IRNLRLCVMD
+2319 IKNLRLCVMD

-2356 FRTLLSYYYEES
+2356 FRTLLSNYYEES

-2382 AEKQLQDN
+2382 AEEQLQDN

-2483 GDTALSGHEMNEWER
+2483 GDSALSRYEMNEWER
-2498 ILLRTIKNK
+2498 VLLKMIKDK

-2532 RLDAMFGLKC
+2532 RLNAMFGLKN
-2542 IYKDLTFFTI
+2542 IYSDLTFFTI

-2564 KESMDPNYYYKQLYE
+2564 EESMDPNFYYDQLYK
-2579 TLHPQKKEM
+2579 TLSPKKM
-2588 NINYRSYPKI
+2588 TMSTNYRSYPKI
-2598 LKEASHYLPAT
+2598 LKEASLYLPET
-2609 SHVPVPCK
+2609 SHVPVSCK
-2617 KNIENEPKSQYVY
+2617 KNKENEPQSEYVY
-2630 IYQNSREWSNDFG
+2630 IYHDSREWSDDFG
-2643 GYVQWLKGQGV
+2643 GYVQWLKEQGV

-2705 LLDSN
+2705 LLDN
-2710 HNKRLKLEG
+2710 NRNKRLKLEG

-2724 SLKKTISSWINKFP
+2724 ALKKTISSWINKFP

-2754 YLDYAST
+2754 YLDFAST

-2777 TLKENNPQLYKL
+2777 TLKEDNPQLYKL

-2839 NIDES
+2839 DIDES
-2844 TPLST
+2844 TPLS
-2849 HDIEQIEEE
+2849 HNDIEQIEEE

-2881 EAVENMRRFSSL
+2881 RAVENMRRFTSL

-2915 GEWFNSPKIDGNK
+2915 GYNFNGNK

-2936 NDSVVI
+2936 NDPVEI
-2942 KRHRG
+2942 RRHRG
-2947 IDKYG
+2947 ITRNG
-2952 KPFPS
+2952 QQFTT
-2957 YNIIH
+2957 YNITH
-2962 NGSIVG
+2962 NGNIVG
-2968 QLSRRSSIAQR
+2968 QLSRRSSIAHR
-2979 METENKEILTG
+2979 METDDIELLTG

-3008 KRRMSEFQSNPSKFY
+3008 ERRVSEYQSNSETFY
-3023 YKQPEL
+3023 YRQPEL
-3029 YASKWCSEAREKGY
+3029 YASKWCDDARKQGY

>member
-1 MAQRITIIEY
+1 MAQRITIQEY
-11 ANIKGLTIY
+11 ADIKGLMVY
-20 DVTQNAKEKG
+20 DIVQNAKEKG
-30 VILPESPEYV
+30 VILPEDPEYV

-52 FAHQNKY
+52 FAHQYKY
-59 KQIKSESNIGSNE
+59 KQIIPKSNIDSNE
-72 SAQKSFTLKSEHQI
+72 SAPKIFTLKKENQI
-86 SKGPRIN
+86 NKEPR

-106 ISFAHK
+106 TRPKH
-112 LDERNKKEQNKQKDF
+112 RTKKEQNPKNLLF
-127 LSEETIN
+127 EETIA
-134 QLRVFGNTHQNERFT
+134 QLREFGNTHQNERFT

-156 PHGAYVTIDNL
+156 PHGAYVTVEKL
-167 SAFLYPKDIT
+167 SAFLYTKDVT

-191 MEIEVVIIGY
+191 MEIEVTIIGY
-201 EEEKKRLRIGRKQ
+201 EEEKKKLRVGRKQ

-221 LQIDQFSIG
+221 SQIDLFTTG
-230 CEIQGIVKK
+230 NEIQGIVKK
-239 ISKNRA
+239 ISKSRA
-245 YIEIQNSAVVEASIP
+245 YIEIQNGAIVEASIP
-260 DGYTYPIGNSISG
+260 NGYTYPIGKTISG
-273 NITNIDISNHLV
+273 NIISIDISKHLV
-285 EIVITSQLVPKKKSK
+285 EIDITSQLMPKADHG
-300 SKQPKNKNQHKL
+300 SKQPKKKEQLKL
-312 DKNIAV
+312 DKNIAI
-318 VQFYDNRVNNFG
+318 VQFYDSRVNNFG
-330 RVLTNALG
+330 KVLTNALG
-338 INNKDTSGALYTFNL
+338 INNEDTSGKLYTFNL
-353 NKRNWNPVLSPEE
+353 NERNWKSEVFPEE
-366 DDWIVMNPAT
+366 DVWIIMNPST
-376 FKGRPEATNG
+376 FRGRREAING
-386 DRLTYDKKGLLLAL
+386 DWLTYDKNGLLLAL
-400 PYRGIFAKIEGK
+400 PYRGIFAKIEGQ
-412 DSKGSYHDHNVIC
+412 DSKGSYHDHDVIC
-425 HVIDKILKKADGKE
+425 HVVGKILRKPGGKE
-439 VVIDTFAEYLSNY
+439 IVIETFAEYLSNY
-452 INVEY
+452 SNVEC

-469 LLKRLITLLPELKS
+469 LLKQLIALLPELKS
-483 YTSDNYTYC
+483 YTSDNDTYC
-492 KAIKSLVTTVENSIF
+492 NAIKSITATVENSIF

-523 FSSYITDTIESL
+523 FSSCLTETIESL
-535 EESSKEHLT
+535 EKSSEEHLT
-544 DVRRWLSRHTSILN
+544 EVRHWISAHTSILN

-564 TSLSMNLLYV
+564 ASLSMNLLYV
-574 ISLITQNYSIYNEA
+574 ISLITQNNSIYNDA
-588 GKPWNETY
+588 GKPWNEAY
-596 KYLKEKSDSEAFS
+596 KFLKEKSDSEAFS

-622 IEQANLTYELDY
+622 IEQANLIDELDY
-634 ETSKRL
+634 ETSKKL
-640 VSKLLDEPQH
+640 VTKLLDNPQH
-650 HLDVLNLLAE
+650 HLEVLKLLAG

-669 ISNYILNGIDVR
+669 INNYILNGIDVR

-692 SLIIDKEPEVRSFL
+692 TLIADKEPEVRSFF

-719 ISVTN
+719 ISITAS
-724 TVKDELYVEL
+724 VKDELYVEL
-734 FALTASLENLNEI
+734 FALTANPDNLNEI
-747 DDFDSI
+747 EDFDSI
-753 PLWINEQEPSFVSQF
+753 PLWINEQESSFVSQF

-774 SFVDDEDKEAI
+774 SFVDNEDKEAI
-785 ADTLTSI
+785 AETLTSI
-792 NSEKFRDSIIK
+792 NSEKFRDSIIE

-814 LCPETYA
+814 LCPEIYA
-821 KDIVVRYFASTK
+821 KDIVVQYFASTK

-843 KKLKSQIPYVSFDI
+843 KKLKSQIPYVAFDL

-873 NTKVYQG
+873 STKVYQG
-880 EEQLSTLLRA
+880 EEQLNTLLRA
-890 LKRTEIIVG
+890 LKGTEIIVG

-909 VLSKKGFESNAFV
+909 ILSKKGFESNAFV

-974 LKDFLP
+974 LKDLLP
-980 AKINVILD
+980 AKINEILD
-988 ALRQPEFSDFFSKD
+988 VLRQPEFSDFFSKD
-1002 SEKDNFY
+1002 SKEDNFY

-1040 IWPRIAEYVDM
+1040 LWSRIAEYVDM

-1067 KMLHEKPLDDTF
+1067 KMLHEKPLNDTF
-1079 LNAILNRFVIMSKT
+1079 LNAILNRFVTMSKT
-1093 PVVANIAQYLRLN
+1093 PVVANLAQYLRLN
-1106 YLSDNLLEEYV
+1106 YLSDNLLKEYV
-1117 IESSGNVDCADMEFL
+1117 IETSGNVDCADMEFL
-1132 WENSNLKNY
+1132 RENRNLKNY
-1141 EQIWF
+1141 EHIWF

-1156 QYSLPTHYFPSD
+1156 QYSLPTHYSPSD
-1168 FWLND
+1168 FWQND

-1183 SYIAVNQEER
+1183 SYIAVNKEER
-1193 KLNIFDDVPS
+1193 KLNIFNDVPS
-1203 KAANVWIERTRE
+1203 EAANVWIERTRE
-1215 GKYVVSYN
+1215 GKYVGSYN
-1223 YDFSSILKS
+1223 YDFFSILES
-1232 LNNDLEGLTIET
+1232 LNNGSEGSKIET
-1244 IPWITDNVNNDSI
+1244 IPWITDNGNNNSI
-1257 HLVYSKHGKGFNALQ
+1257 HLVYSGHGKGFDALQ

-1281 RATYWTYQMALL
+1281 RATYWVYQMALL
-1293 KDIHLNKDHR
+1293 KDIHFNKDHR
-1303 PIILLLDDSQEIEEV
+1303 PIILLLDDSLEIEDV

-1326 FYIPDNGSLVR
+1326 FYIPDNGTLVR
-1337 KLELIENHDDGMLV
+1337 KLELIEHHENGMLV
-1351 TSKKHFFDIVDWR
+1351 TSKNHFFDIVDWR
-1364 KDTPYCYVWD
+1364 RDTPYCYVWD
-1374 NLAVEKHMMMWNGF
+1374 NLTVEKHMMMWNGL
-1388 TNDFNKS
+1388 TNELNKS
-1395 FLFDGIEEK
+1395 FLYDGIEEK
-1404 GTSAAIGSTKDT
+1404 GTSVAIGSAKDT

-1426 VYEYYYRFI
+1426 VYEYYYHFI
-1435 KANSVES
+1435 KANSIES

-1452 EYHYLSTVWGVS
+1452 EYHFLSTVWGVS
-1464 SYGVKQ
+1464 SYRVKQ
-1470 LWNKEDDFNYSLNN
+1470 LWNKEEDFIDSLNI
-1484 SKKFFSD
+1484 SKTFFTDS
-1491 GSSIYE
+1491 SSIYK

-1531 IPYILKRQGNY
+1531 IPHILKRQGNY

-1652 MVFDEAH
+1652 MIFDEAH

-1670 EYLNVIKKCKEFKD
+1670 EYLNVIKTCKKFKD
-1684 AYGDD
+1684 TYGDD

-1703 FDQINDVIPV
+1703 YDQINDVIPV

-1755 EHDIKAQDSR
+1755 EHNIKAQDSR

-1802 GYFHAGMDRDDR
+1802 GYFHAGMDGDDR

-1911 KNLEEIRVTINSYIT
+1911 KNLEEIRAAINSYIT

-1974 YLSHAH
+1974 YLSPAH

-2019 ELRFIQTE
+2019 ELRLIQKK
-2027 QNIQVSI
+2027 QQNSNIQVSI
-2034 QKLAAKLSMPSAKL
+2034 QELAANLSMPSTKL
-2048 LDSLIWCEKHKI
+2048 LDCLVWCEKYKI
-2060 IRIEQDTR
+2060 IRIEQETR

-2080 YMMDW
+2080 YMLGR

-2106 GLKLEKNYTLSDIRQ
+2106 GLKLEKNYTLSDIRR
-2121 FIKDSDTLEEIVKKV
+2121 FIKESDTLEEIIKKV
-2136 TKTDEDGNQSTEKY
+2136 NKTDEDGNQSTEKY

-2166 IAHSYHDDL
+2166 IAQSYHDDL

-2218 EFLNDFQADSLKTL
+2218 EFLNYFQADCLKTL

-2334 IHSKQEFQELIGSYF
+2334 IHSKQEFQKLIGSYF

-2356 FRTLLSYYYEES
+2356 FRTLLSNYYEES

-2498 ILLRTIKNK
+2498 ILLNTIKKK

-2532 RLDAMFGLKC
+2532 RLNAMFGLKE
-2542 IYKDLTFFTI
+2542 IYNDLTFFTI

-2564 KESMDPNYYYKQLYE
+2564 EESMDPNYYYEQLYK
-2579 TLHPQKKEM
+2579 TLSPKKM
-2588 NINYRSYPKI
+2588 TMSTNYRSYPKI
-2598 LKEASHYLPAT
+2598 LKEASRYLPAT

-2617 KNIENEPKSQYVY
+2617 KNIENEPQSEYVY
-2630 IYQNSREWSNDFG
+2630 IYQDSREWSNDFG
-2643 GYVQWLKGQGV
+2643 GYVQWLKEQGI

-2710 HNKRLKLEG
+2710 RNKRLKLEG

-2724 SLKKTISSWINKFP
+2724 ALKETISSWINKFP

-2754 YLDYAST
+2754 YLDFAST

-2771 ADGIRE
+2771 ADGIRD
-2777 TLKENNPQLYKL
+2777 TLKEDNPQLYKL

-2839 NIDES
+2839 DIDES
-2844 TPLST
+2844 TPLSSN
-2849 HDIEQIEEE
+2849 DIEQIEEE

-2864 AYTRAKKYLFVY
+2864 AYTRARKYLFVY

-2881 EAVENMRRFSSL
+2881 KAVENMRRFTSL

-2915 GEWFNSPKIDGNK
+2915 GYNFNGNK

-2936 NDSVVI
+2936 NDPVEI
-2942 KRHRG
+2942 RRYRG
-2947 IDKYG
+2947 MNRNG
-2952 KPFPS
+2952 QQFTT

-2968 QLSRRSSIAQR
+2968 QLSRRSSIVQR
-2979 METENKEILTG
+2979 METENKETLTG

-3002 DTVNSD
+3002 DTENSD
-3008 KRRMSEFQSNPSKFY
+3008 KRRLSEFQSNPSKFY
-3023 YKQPEL
+3023 YRQPEL
-3029 YASKWCSEAREKGY
+3029 YASKWCSEAHDQGY

>member
-1 MAQRITIIEY
+1 MAQRFTIQEY

-20 DVTQNAKEKG
+20 DVIQNAKEKG
-30 VILPESPEYV
+30 VTLPENPEYV
-40 LDDSQLRQIDPI
+40 LDDSQLKQIDPI
-52 FAHQNKY
+52 FVHQNKY
-59 KQIKSESNIGSNE
+59 KQIKPESNIGSNE
-72 SAQKSFTLKSEHQI
+72 HSPKIFTLKSEHQL
-86 SKGPRIN
+86 SVGPTIN
-93 VLGKIDLSSLNQS
+93 ILGKIDLSSLNQS
-106 ISFAHK
+106 ISSAHK
-112 LDERNKKEQNKQKDF
+112 LNERNKKEQNKQKTF
-127 LSEETIN
+127 LSEETIA
-134 QLRVFGNTHQNERFT
+134 QLREFGNTHQNERFT

-156 PHGAYVTIDNL
+156 PHGAYVTVENL

-177 WGYIDDINNFLYEG
+177 WGFIDDINNFLYEG
-191 MEIEVVIIGY
+191 MEIEVIIIGY
-201 EEEKKRLRIGRKQ
+201 EEEKKKLRIGRKQ

-221 LQIDQFSIG
+221 LQIDQFAFG
-230 CEIQGIVKK
+230 DEIQGVVKK
-239 ISKNRA
+239 ISKSRA
-245 YIEIQNSAVVEASIP
+245 YIEIQNGAIVEAFIP
-260 DGYTYPIGNSISG
+260 NGYTYPIENSITG
-273 NITNIDISNHLV
+273 KITNIDISNHLV
-285 EIVITSQLVPKKKSK
+285 EIDITSQLVQKTIQE
-300 SKQPKNKNQHKL
+300 SKQPKKKKQNKL

-338 INNKDTSGALYTFNL
+338 INNEDTSGALYSLNL
-353 NKRNWNPVLSPEE
+353 NERNWNPALSPEE
-366 DDWIVMNPAT
+366 DDWIIMNPAT
-376 FKGRPEATNG
+376 FKGRREATNG
-386 DRLTYDKKGLLLAL
+386 DRLTYDKNGLLLAL
-400 PYRGIFAKIEGK
+400 PYRGNFAKIEGK
-412 DSKGSYHDHNVIC
+412 DSKGSYHDYDVIC
-425 HVIDKILKKADGKE
+425 HVIGKILRKAEGKQI
-439 VVIDTFAEYLSNY
+439 VLDTFAEYLSDYYNG
-452 INVEY
+452 EY
-457 SQIIEEFLQDSN
+457 SQVIEEFLKDN
-469 LLKRLITLLPELKS
+469 DLLKQLIALLPELRS
-483 YTSDNYTYC
+483 YTSDNDSYRF
-492 KAIKSLVTTVENSIF
+492 AIKSLETAVEKSIF
-507 TQKDIS
+507 TKKDIS

-523 FSSYITDTIESL
+523 FSLYLTETIESL

-544 DVRRWLSRHTSILN
+544 DVRHWLSAHTSILN
-558 ALLANP
+558 ALLTNP

-574 ISLITQNYSIYNEA
+574 ISLITQNDSIYNEA
-588 GKPWNETY
+588 GKAWNETY

-609 FLICYFSDKDKAF
+609 FLIYYFSDKDKAF
-622 IEQANLTYELDY
+622 IEQVNLIDELDY
-634 ETSKRL
+634 ETSKKL
-640 VSKLLDEPQH
+640 VSKLLDDPQH
-650 HLDVLNLLAE
+650 HLEVLNLLAE
-660 RFIQNDFDI
+660 KFIQNDFDI
-669 ISNYILNGIDVR
+669 ISNYIINGIDVR

-692 SLIIDKEPEVRSFL
+692 SLISVNEKEVRSFF
-706 NLCINNNNQPADI
+706 NLCINNNNQPAEI
-719 ISVTN
+719 ISVTS

-734 FALTASLENLNEI
+734 FALTANSEYLNEI
-747 DDFDSI
+747 EDFESI
-753 PLWINEQEPSFVSQF
+753 PLWLNEQEPSFVSQF

-792 NSEKFRDSIIK
+792 NGEKFRDSIIE

-821 KDIVVRYFASTK
+821 KDIVVQYFPSTK
-833 LFDLFIGEQW
+833 LFDLFIGELW
-843 KKLKSQIPYVSFDI
+843 KKLKSQIPYVSFDL
-857 ESDGDTIKE
+857 ESDGDSIKE

-890 LKRTEIIVG
+890 LKHTEIIVG
-899 HRIKA
+899 HRIKT
-904 WDLGC
+904 WDLGS
-909 VLSKKGFESNAFV
+909 VLSKKGFESDAFV

-953 VDRLFWNQ
+953 VDQLFWNQ
-961 LYRLSKNVSLCGE
+961 LYRLSKNEPLCGE
-974 LKDFLP
+974 LRDLLP
-980 AKINVILD
+980 AKINKILD
-988 ALRQPEFSDFFSKD
+988 ALSQPEFSVFFSKD
-1002 SEKDNFY
+1002 SGEDNFY
-1009 QVLTD
+1009 QVLAD
-1014 TDEQVVSRIKA
+1014 TDEQIVSRIKA
-1025 INDIDSKRLIIAPKR
+1025 INEIDSKRLIIAPKR
-1040 IWPRIAEYVDM
+1040 LWSRIAEYVDL

-1057 EGIDYMSISK
+1057 EDIDYMSISK
-1067 KMLHEKPLDDTF
+1067 NMLNGKPLEDPF
-1079 LNAILNRFVIMSKT
+1079 LNAILNRFVTMSKT
-1093 PVVANIAQYLRLN
+1093 PVVANLAQYLRIN

-1117 IESSGNVDCADMEFL
+1117 NESSGKVDCADMEFL
-1132 WENSNLKNY
+1132 RENNNLKNY
-1141 EQIWF
+1141 EHIWF

-1156 QYSLPTHYFPSD
+1156 QYSLPTHYSPSD
-1168 FWLND
+1168 FWQND

-1203 KAANVWIERTRE
+1203 EAANVWIERTRE

-1223 YDFSSILKS
+1223 YDFFSILES
-1232 LNNDLEGLTIET
+1232 LNNDSEGLTIET
-1244 IPWITDNVNNDSI
+1244 IPWVTDNGNNNSI
-1257 HLVYSKHGKGFNALQ
+1257 HLVYSEHGKGFDALQ

-1293 KDIHLNKDHR
+1293 KEVHFKKDHR
-1303 PIILLLDDSQEIEEV
+1303 PIILLLDDSLEIGNV

-1326 FYIPDNGSLVR
+1326 FYIPENGSLVR
-1337 KLELIENHDDGMLV
+1337 KLELIEHHDNGMLV
-1351 TSKKHFFDIVDWR
+1351 TSKNHFFDIVDWR

-1388 TNDFNKS
+1388 KNELNKA
-1395 FLFDGIEEK
+1395 FLHDGIEEK
-1404 GTSAAIGSTKDT
+1404 EASDAIGSTKDT

-1435 KANSVES
+1435 KANSIES

-1452 EYHYLSTVWGVS
+1452 EYHSLSSVWGVS

-1470 LWNKEDDFNYSLNN
+1470 LWNKEDDFNLSLND
-1484 SKKFFSD
+1484 SKEFFSD
-1491 GSSIYE
+1491 SSSIYE
-1497 NDSDIEKAKDLIFS
+1497 NDSDIERAMDVILATLIKTEK
-1511 ILVNPEHDPGKKW
+1511 VPNPEWTD
-1524 SSIQAEI
+1524 IQKEI
-1531 IPYILKRQGNY
+1531 LPQILSRQNNY

-1703 FDQINDVIPV
+1703 YDQINEVIPV

-1726 PIRSHIKMDFKEVF
+1726 PIRSHIKMDFKDVL

-1755 EHDIKAQDSR
+1755 EHNIQAQKSR

-1802 GYFHAGMDRDDR
+1802 GYFHAGMDGDDR
-1814 EETYARFKDDNDPLY
+1814 EETYTRFKDDNDPLY

-1844 NIHYIVHLMPP
+1844 NIHYIIHLMPP

-1911 KNLEEIRVTINSYIT
+1911 KNLEEIRVAINSYIK
-1926 KIQPIDKTKEYPVV
+1926 KIQSIDKTKEYPVV

-1974 YLSHAH
+1974 YLSPAH
-1980 INITILDNNSADSN
+1980 INITILDNNSVGSN
-1994 EETLEER
+1994 GGTLEER
-2001 IKRLSAS
+2001 IKRFSTSRSATY
-2008 RNAIHASAILA
+2008 ASAILI
-2019 ELRFIQTE
+2019 ELRLIQRE
-2027 QNIQVSI
+2027 QKNSNIQVSI
-2034 QKLAAKLSMPSAKL
+2034 QRLAANLSMPLAKL
-2048 LDSLIWCEKHKI
+2048 LDCLIWCEKHKI
-2060 IRIEQDTR
+2060 IRIEQETR

-2080 YMMDW
+2080 YMLGW
-2085 NSHEVAFHI
+2085 NSHEVAFHV
-2094 ILNATK
+2094 ILNATRL
-2100 SLLQNN
+2100 LLQNN
-2106 GLKLEKNYTLSDIRQ
+2106 GLKLEKNYTLSDIHR
-2121 FIKDSDTLEEIVKKV
+2121 FIKNSDTLEDIVKNV

-2150 MTWYNENDK
+2150 MTWYDENDK
-2159 QNNKGLS
+2159 QKNKGLS
-2166 IAHSYHDDL
+2166 IAQSYHDDL

-2189 IPDVKVQSYID
+2189 IPDVKVQSFID

-2218 EFLNDFQADSLKTL
+2218 KFLRDFQTDCLKTL
-2232 EYINKCQST
+2232 EYINKCPST

-2267 YLNGMAYISTDAL
+2267 YLKGMAYISTDAL

-2287 YTTDNSEEVILEN
+2287 YTTDNSEEVIFEN
-2300 VEPDSKDY
+2300 VESDSKDY
-2308 QDKVAFDEAIE
+2308 QDKVAFDEAID
-2319 IRNLRLCVMD
+2319 IKNLRLCVMD

-2356 FRTLLSYYYEES
+2356 FRTLLSNYYEES

-2382 AEKQLQDN
+2382 AEEQLQDN

-2483 GDTALSGHEMNEWER
+2483 GDSALSRYEMNEWER
-2498 ILLRTIKNK
+2498 VLLKMIKDK

-2532 RLDAMFGLKC
+2532 RLNAMFGLKN
-2542 IYKDLTFFTI
+2542 IYSDLTFFTI

-2564 KESMDPNYYYKQLYE
+2564 EESMDPNFYYDQLYK
-2579 TLHPQKKEM
+2579 TLSPKKM
-2588 NINYRSYPKI
+2588 TMSTNYRSYPKI
-2598 LKEASHYLPAT
+2598 LKEASLYLPET
-2609 SHVPVPCK
+2609 SHVPVSCK
-2617 KNIENEPKSQYVY
+2617 KNKENEPQSEYVY
-2630 IYQNSREWSNDFG
+2630 IYHDSREWSDDFG
-2643 GYVQWLKGQGV
+2643 GYVQWLKEQGV

-2705 LLDSN
+2705 LLDN
-2710 HNKRLKLEG
+2710 NRNKRLKLEG

-2724 SLKKTISSWINKFP
+2724 ALKKTISSWINKFP

-2754 YLDYAST
+2754 YLDFAST

-2777 TLKENNPQLYKL
+2777 TLKEDNPQLYKL

-2839 NIDES
+2839 DIDES
-2844 TPLST
+2844 TPLS
-2849 HDIEQIEEE
+2849 HNDIEQIEEE

-2881 EAVENMRRFSSL
+2881 RAVENMRRFTSL

-2915 GEWFNSPKIDGNK
+2915 GYNFNGNK

-2936 NDSVVI
+2936 NDPVEI
-2942 KRHRG
+2942 RRHRG
-2947 IDKYG
+2947 ITRNG
-2952 KPFPS
+2952 QQFTT
-2957 YNIIH
+2957 YNITH
-2962 NGSIVG
+2962 NGNIVG
-2968 QLSRRSSIAQR
+2968 QLSRRSSIAHR
-2979 METENKEILTG
+2979 METDDIELLTG

-3008 KRRMSEFQSNPSKFY
+3008 ERRVSEYQSNSETFY
-3023 YKQPEL
+3023 YRQPEL
-3029 YASKWCSEAREKGY
+3029 YASKWCDDARKQGY

>member
-30 VILPESPEYV
+30 VILPEDPEYV

-72 SAQKSFTLKSEHQI
+72 SAPNSFTLKSEHLI
-86 SKGPRIN
+86 SKGPKIN

-112 LDERNKKEQNKQKDF
+112 LNERNKKEQNKQKDY

-134 QLRVFGNTHQNERFT
+134 QLREFGNTHQNERFT

-191 MEIEVVIIGY
+191 MEIEVVIMGY
-201 EEEKKRLRIGRKQ
+201 EEEKKKLRIGRKQ

-230 CEIQGIVKK
+230 SEIQGVVKK
-239 ISKNRA
+239 VSKSRA
-245 YIEIQNSAVVEASIP
+245 YIEIQNGAIVEASIP
-260 DGYTYPIGNSISG
+260 NGYTYPIGNSISG
-273 NITNIDISNHLV
+273 KITNIDVSNHIV
-285 EIVITSQLVPKKKSK
+285 EIDITSQLKPKTIQE
-300 SKQPKNKNQHKL
+300 SKQLKKEKQNKLN
-312 DKNIAV
+312 KNIAV

-338 INNKDTSGALYTFNL
+338 INDQDTSGALYSLNL
-353 NKRNWNPVLSPEE
+353 NERNWIPALSPEE
-366 DDWIVMNPAT
+366 DDWIVMNPTT
-376 FKGRPEATNG
+376 FKGRREATNG

-412 DSKGSYHDHNVIC
+412 DYKGSYHDHNVIC
-425 HVIDKILKKADGKE
+425 HVIGKILRKADGEE
-439 VVIDTFAEYLSNY
+439 VVIDTFAEYLSDFCNE
-452 INVEY
+452 EY
-457 SQIIEEFLQDSN
+457 SQVIEEFLQDNN
-469 LLKRLITLLPELKS
+469 LLKILIALLPELRS
-483 YTSDNYTYC
+483 YTSDNKTYC
-492 KAIKSLVTTVENSIF
+492 NAIQSLVATVENSIF
-507 TQKDIS
+507 TKKDIN

-544 DVRRWLSRHTSILN
+544 DVRRWLSGHTSILN
-558 ALLANP
+558 ALLENP

-596 KYLKEKSDSEAFS
+596 KYLKEKSDSEALS
-609 FLICYFSDKDKAF
+609 FLICYFSDKDEAF
-622 IEQANLTYELDY
+622 IEQANLIYELDY
-634 ETSKRL
+634 ETSKEL
-640 VSKLLDEPQH
+640 VSKLLDDPQH

-660 RFIQNDFDI
+660 RFIQKDFNI

-686 IGEHLN
+686 MGEHLN
-692 SLIIDKEPEVRSFL
+692 CLIRDKESEVRSFL
-706 NLCINNNNQPADI
+706 NLCINNNISPADI

-734 FALTASLENLNEI
+734 FALTANSDNLNEI
-747 DDFDSI
+747 EDFDSI
-753 PLWINEQEPSFVSQF
+753 SIWINEQEPSFVRQF

-774 SFVDDEDKEAI
+774 SFIDDEDKEAI
-785 ADTLTSI
+785 AETLSSI
-792 NSEKFRDSIIK
+792 NSKKFRDSIIE

-821 KDIVVRYFASTK
+821 KDIVVQYFASTK

-843 KKLKSQIPYVSFDI
+843 KKLKSQIPYVSFDL
-857 ESDGDTIKE
+857 ESDGDSIKE
-866 FAFRKDE
+866 FAFRKNE

-909 VLSKKGFESNAFV
+909 ILSKKGFESNAFV

-974 LKDFLP
+974 LKDLLP
-980 AKINVILD
+980 AKINEILD

-1002 SEKDNFY
+1002 SEEDNFY
-1009 QVLTD
+1009 QVLAD

-1025 INDIDSKRLIIAPKR
+1025 INVIESKRLIIAPKR
-1040 IWPRIAEYVDM
+1040 LWPRIAEYVDI

-1057 EGIDYMSISK
+1057 EGINYMSISK
-1067 KMLHEKPLDDTF
+1067 KKLKEKPLDDTF

-1093 PVVANIAQYLRLN
+1093 PVVANLAQYLRLN

-1132 WENSNLKNY
+1132 QENSNLGNY
-1141 EQIWF
+1141 EHIWF

-1168 FWLND
+1168 FWQND

-1183 SYIAVNQEER
+1183 SYIAVNKEER

-1203 KAANVWIERTRE
+1203 KAANVWIERTRA

-1232 LNNDLEGLTIET
+1232 LNNDSEGLTIET
-1244 IPWITDNVNNDSI
+1244 IPWITDNVNNNSI
-1257 HLVYSKHGKGFNALQ
+1257 HLVYSKHGRGFDVLQ

-1326 FYIPDNGSLVR
+1326 FYIPNSGSLVR

-1435 KANSVES
+1435 KANSIES
-1442 TMYVLDSFLE
+1442 TMYVIDSFLE
-1452 EYHYLSTVWGVS
+1452 EYHSLSTVWGVS

-1470 LWNKEDDFNYSLNN
+1470 LWNKEDDFYYSLNN

-1511 ILVNPEHDPGKKW
+1511 ILVNPEHDPEKKW

-1531 IPYILKRQGNY
+1531 IPHILKRQGNY

-1586 ELGEKGFI
+1586 ELEEKGFI

-1703 FDQINDVIPV
+1703 YDQINDVIPV

-1755 EHDIKAQDSR
+1755 EHNIKAQDSR

-1802 GYFHAGMDRDDR
+1802 GYFHAGMDGDDR
-1814 EETYARFKDDNDPLY
+1814 EDTYARFKDDNDPLY

-1911 KNLEEIRVTINSYIT
+1911 KNLEEIRVAINSYIT
-1926 KIQPIDKTKEYPVV
+1926 KIQSIDKTKEYPVV

-1974 YLSHAH
+1974 YLSPAH

-1994 EETLEER
+1994 EESLEER

-2008 RNAIHASAILA
+2008 RSATHASSILT
-2019 ELRFIQTE
+2019 ELRLIQTE
-2027 QNIQVSI
+2027 QRNSNIQVSI
-2034 QKLAAKLSMPSAKL
+2034 QELAANLSIPSAKL
-2048 LDSLIWCEKHKI
+2048 LDCLIWCEKHKI
-2060 IRIEQDTR
+2060 IRIEQETR

-2080 YMMDW
+2080 YILGR

-2094 ILNATK
+2094 ILNATR

-2106 GLKLEKNYTLSDIRQ
+2106 GLKLEKNYTFSDIHR
-2121 FIKDSDTLEEIVKKV
+2121 FIKNSDTLEEIVKKV

-2150 MTWYNENDK
+2150 MTWYNENDIQK
-2159 QNNKGLS
+2159 NKGLS
-2166 IAHSYHDDL
+2166 IAQSYHDDL

-2189 IPDVKVQSYID
+2189 IPDVKVKSYID

-2218 EFLNDFQADSLKTL
+2218 EFLNDFQADCLKTL

-2249 VELGFENKGF
+2249 VGLGFENKGF

-2287 YTTDNSEEVILEN
+2287 YTTDNSEEVIFEN
-2300 VEPDSKDY
+2300 IESDSKDY

-2334 IHSKQEFQELIGSYF
+2334 IQSKQEFQELIGSYF
-2349 SLKNSED
+2349 STKFFYN
-2356 FRTLLSYYYEES
+2356 LL
-2368 DPIWDALRATAIKK
+2368 
-2382 AEKQLQDN
+2382 N
-2390 PEQWAIYNENSNE
+2390 
-2403 NVNVEAGPGSGKT
+2403 
-2416 HVLTL
+2416 
-2421 KCAKLIYHQH
+2421 
-2431 VNPKSILVLAYN
+2431 
-2443 RAVVVELKSRLAK
+2443 
-2456 LFASLGLS
+2456 
-2464 RSASQLHVYTFHS
+2464 
-2477 LAKRVC
+2477 
-2483 GDTALSGHEMNEWER
+2483 
-2498 ILLRTIKNK
+2498 
-2507 PNDVR
+2507 
-2512 AAMPDLQYV
+2512 
-2521 FIDEFQDITQT
+2521 
-2532 RLDAMFGLKC
+2532 
-2542 IYKDLTFFTI
+2542 
-2552 GDKDQSIYGFEK
+2552 
-2564 KESMDPNYYYKQLYE
+2564 
-2579 TLHPQKKEM
+2579 
-2588 NINYRSYPKI
+2588 
-2598 LKEASHYLPAT
+2598 
-2609 SHVPVPCK
+2609 
-2617 KNIENEPKSQYVY
+2617 
-2630 IYQNSREWSNDFG
+2630 
-2643 GYVQWLKGQGV
+2643 
-2654 TDLAVFFRTN
+2654 
-2664 NEVYHGYSLIKALNL
+2664 
-2679 PGIRIRIQGASVC
+2679 
-2692 ELYRMREIYAVLK
+2692 
-2705 LLDSN
+2705 
-2710 HNKRLKLEG
+2710 
-2719 NQTEF
+2719 
-2724 SLKKTISSWINKFP
+2724 SLK
-2738 NWDSFY
+2738 
-2744 MDFAFVLILD
+2744 
-2754 YLDYAST
+2754 
-2761 DEESHTYGDM
+2761 
-2771 ADGIRE
+2771 
-2777 TLKENNPQLYKL
+2777 
-2789 YDDKRFQNRRILLDQ
+2789 
-2804 QLNVVLTTMHKVKGL
+2804 
-2819 EFDAV
+2819 
-2824 IITPSVTSLPFNPTE
+2824 
-2839 NIDES
+2839 
-2844 TPLST
+2844 
-2849 HDIEQIEEE
+2849 
-2858 KRLLYV
+2858 
-2864 AYTRAKKYLFVY
+2864 
-2876 KGNRE
+2876 
-2881 EAVENMRRFSSL
+2881 
-2893 EDQWGIRER
+2893 
-2902 KVGLDNYNIGFNA
+2902 
-2915 GEWFNSPKIDGNK
+2915 
-2928 AIAYNVRK
+2928 
-2936 NDSVVI
+2936 
-2942 KRHRG
+2942 
-2947 IDKYG
+2947 
-2952 KPFPS
+2952 
-2957 YNIIH
+2957 
-2962 NGSIVG
+2962 
-2968 QLSRRSSIAQR
+2968 
-2979 METENKEILTG
+2979 
-2990 FFVSDVFYWTYQ
+2990 
-3002 DTVNSD
+3002 
-3008 KRRMSEFQSNPSKFY
+3008 
-3023 YKQPEL
+3023 
-3029 YASKWCSEAREKGY
+3029 
-3043 IFIVN
+3043 
-3048 IAGYGK
+3048 

>member
-1 MAQRITIIEY
+1 MALRITILEY

-20 DVTQNAKEKG
+20 DIVQNAKEKG
-30 VILPESPEYV
+30 VILPEDPKYV
-40 LDDSQLRQIDPI
+40 LDDSQIKQIDPI

-59 KQIKSESNIGSNE
+59 KQINSKNNIDSKE
-72 SAQKSFTLKSEHQI
+72 AEPEIFILRDEHQI
-86 SKGPRIN
+86 GKGTTIN
-93 VLGKIDLSSLNQS
+93 FLGKIDLNSLNQS
-106 ISFAHK
+106 INSSQK
-112 LDERNKKEQNKQKDF
+112 SNERSKKEQNKQKTI
-127 LSEETIN
+127 LSEETIA
-134 QLRVFGNTHQNERFT
+134 QLREFGNTHQNERFT

-156 PHGAYVTIDNL
+156 PHGAYVTIENL

-177 WGYIDDINNFLYEG
+177 WGNIDDINNFLYEG
-191 MEIEVVIIGY
+191 MEIEVIIIGY
-201 EEEKKRLRIGRKQ
+201 EEEKKKLRIGRKQ

-221 LQIDQFSIG
+221 LQIAQFSIG
-230 CEIQGIVKK
+230 SELQGVVKK
-239 ISKNRA
+239 ISKSRA
-245 YIEIQNSAVVEASIP
+245 YIEIQNGAIVEASIP
-260 DGYTYPIGNSISG
+260 KGYTYPIGNSISG

-285 EIVITSQLVPKKKSK
+285 EIDITSQFVPKTIQELKQPKKK
-300 SKQPKNKNQHKL
+300 KQNKL

-338 INNKDTSGALYTFNL
+338 INNEDTSGSLYSLNL
-353 NKRNWNPVLSPEE
+353 NKRNWNPALSPEE
-366 DDWIVMNPAT
+366 DDWIIMNPTT
-376 FKGRPEATNG
+376 FKGRREATNG
-386 DRLTYDKKGLLLAL
+386 DRLTYDKNGLLLAL
-400 PYRGIFAKIEGK
+400 PYRGIFAKIKGK
-412 DSKGSYHDHNVIC
+412 DSKGLYHDYNVIC
-425 HVIDKILKKADGKE
+425 HVISKILRKIEGKQI
-439 VVIDTFAEYLSNY
+439 VIDTFAAYLSDY
-452 INVEY
+452 CNVEY
-457 SQIIEEFLQDSN
+457 SKVIEEFLQDSN
-469 LLKRLITLLPELKS
+469 LLKQLITLLPELRS
-483 YTSDNYTYC
+483 YTSDNDSYC
-492 KAIKSLVTTVENSIF
+492 NVIKSLRITIVKSIF
-507 TQKDIS
+507 TKKDIS

-523 FSSYITDTIESL
+523 FSLYLTETIESL

-544 DVRRWLSRHTSILN
+544 DVRRWLSTHPSILN

-564 TSLSMNLLYV
+564 TNLSMNLLYV
-574 ISLITQNYSIYNEA
+574 ISLITQNDSIYNEA
-588 GKPWNETY
+588 GKHWNETY
-596 KYLKEKSDSEAFS
+596 NYLKEKSESEAFS
-609 FLICYFSDKDKAF
+609 FLIYYFSDKDKAF
-622 IEQANLTYELDY
+622 IEQANLIDELDY
-634 ETSKRL
+634 EIAKKLT
-640 VSKLLDEPQH
+640 SKLLDDPQH
-650 HLDVLNLLAE
+650 HLEVLYLLSE

-681 HIYPQ
+681 HIYPK

-692 SLIIDKEPEVRSFL
+692 SVIIENEAEVRSFF
-706 NLCINNNNQPADI
+706 NLCINNNNRPEDI
-719 ISVTN
+719 ISSIA

-734 FALTASLENLNEI
+734 FALTANPDNLNEI
-747 DDFDSI
+747 EDFDSI
-753 PLWINEQEPSFVSQF
+753 PLWINEQEPSFVSLF

-774 SFVDDEDKEAI
+774 SFVDDEDREAI

-792 NSEKFRDSIIK
+792 NREKFRDSIIE

-814 LCPETYA
+814 LCPESYA
-821 KDIVVRYFASTK
+821 KDIVVQYFASTK
-833 LFDLFIGEQW
+833 LFNVFISEQW
-843 KKLKSQIPYVSFDI
+843 KKLKSQVPYVSFDL
-857 ESDGDTIKE
+857 ESDGDSIKE

-880 EEQLSTLLRA
+880 GEQLSTLLRA
-890 LKRTEIIVG
+890 LKGAEIIVG

-904 WDLGC
+904 WDLRS
-909 VLSKKGFESNAFV
+909 VLSKKGFKPNAFV
-922 WDTLEIEILLN
+922 WDTLEVEILLN

-961 LYRLSKNVSLCGE
+961 LYRLSKNKPLYGE
-974 LKDFLP
+974 LKNLLP
-980 AKINVILD
+980 AKINKILD

-1002 SEKDNFY
+1002 SGEDNFY
-1009 QVLTD
+1009 QVLAD

-1025 INDIDSKRLIIAPKR
+1025 INDIDSNRLIIAPKR
-1040 IWPRIAEYVDM
+1040 LWPRIAEYVDL

-1067 KMLHEKPLDDTF
+1067 KMLNEKPLEDPF
-1079 LNAILNRFVIMSKT
+1079 LNAILNRFVTMSKT
-1093 PVVANIAQYLRLN
+1093 PVVANLAQYLRLN

-1117 IESSGNVDCADMEFL
+1117 IENLGNVDCADMEFL
-1132 WENSNLKNY
+1132 RENSNLKNY
-1141 EQIWF
+1141 EHIWF
-1146 VGCEIENRVN
+1146 IGCEIENRVN
-1156 QYSLPTHYFPSD
+1156 QYSLPTHYSPSD
-1168 FWLND
+1168 FWQND

-1183 SYIAVNQEER
+1183 SYIAVNHEER
-1193 KLNIFDDVPS
+1193 ELNIFNDVPAE
-1203 KAANVWIERTRE
+1203 AANVWIERTRE
-1215 GKYVVSYN
+1215 SQYVVSYN
-1223 YDFSSILKS
+1223 YDFFSILES
-1232 LNNDLEGLTIET
+1232 LNNESEGATIET
-1244 IPWITDNVNNDSI
+1244 IPWITDNENNNSI
-1257 HLVYSKHGKGFNALQ
+1257 HLVYSEHGKGFDALQ

-1293 KDIHLNKDHR
+1293 KEVHFNKDHR
-1303 PIILLLDDSQEIEEV
+1303 PIILLLDDSFEIENV

-1337 KLELIENHDDGMLV
+1337 KLELIEHHDNGMLV
-1351 TSKKHFFDIVDWR
+1351 TSKNHFFDIVDWR

-1388 TNDFNKS
+1388 TNEHNKS
-1395 FLFDGIEEK
+1395 FLYDGIEEK
-1404 GTSAAIGSTKDT
+1404 GTSVVIGSTKDT

-1435 KANSVES
+1435 KANSIES

-1452 EYHYLSTVWGVS
+1452 EYHSLSSVWGVS

-1470 LWNKEDDFNYSLNN
+1470 LWNNEDDFNHSLNN
-1484 SKKFFSD
+1484 SKEFFSD
-1491 GSSIYE
+1491 SSSICE
-1497 NDSDIEKAKDLIFS
+1497 NDSDIERAMDVILATLIKTEK
-1511 ILVNPEHDPGKKW
+1511 VPNPEWTD
-1524 SSIQAEI
+1524 IQREI
-1531 IPYILKRQGNY
+1531 LPQILSRQNNY

-1643 MANDHGLEY
+1643 MANDHGLGY

-1684 AYGDD
+1684 AYGND

-1703 FDQINDVIPV
+1703 YDQINEVIPV

-1755 EHDIKAQDSR
+1755 QHNIKAQESR

-1779 SLLLADELH
+1779 SLILADELH

-1802 GYFHAGMDRDDR
+1802 GYFHAGMDGDDR
-1814 EETYARFKDDNDPLY
+1814 EETYTRFKDNDDPLY

-1844 NIHYIVHLMPP
+1844 NIHYFIHLMPP

-1911 KNLEEIRVTINSYIT
+1911 KNLEEIRVAINSYIT
-1926 KIQPIDKTKEYPVV
+1926 KIQSIDKTKEYPVV

-1974 YLSHAH
+1974 YLSPAH
-1980 INITILDNNSADSN
+1980 INITILDNSSTDSN

-2001 IKRLSAS
+2001 INRLSTSCSAT
-2008 RNAIHASAILA
+2008 HASAILA
-2019 ELRFIQTE
+2019 ELRLIQTE
-2027 QNIQVSI
+2027 QQKSNIQVSI
-2034 QKLAAKLSMPSAKL
+2034 QELAANLSMPSAKL
-2048 LDSLIWCEKHKI
+2048 LDNLIWCEKHKI
-2060 IRIEQDTR
+2060 IRIEQETR

-2080 YMMDW
+2080 YMLGR
-2085 NSHEVAFHI
+2085 NSHEVAFHV
-2094 ILNATK
+2094 ILNATRL
-2100 SLLQNN
+2100 LLQNN
-2106 GLKLEKNYTLSDIRQ
+2106 GLKLEKNYTLSDIHR
-2121 FIKDSDTLEEIVKKV
+2121 FIKSSDTLEDIVKDV
-2136 TKTDEDGNQSTEKY
+2136 TKTNEDGSQSTEKY
-2150 MTWYNENDK
+2150 MTWYNESDK
-2159 QNNKGLS
+2159 QKNKGLS
-2166 IAHSYHDDL
+2166 IAQSYHDDL

-2189 IPDVKVQSYID
+2189 IPDIKVQSFID

-2218 EFLNDFQADSLKTL
+2218 EFLSDFQADCLKTL
-2232 EYINKCQST
+2232 EYINKSPST

-2287 YTTDNSEEVILEN
+2287 YTTDNSEEVIFES
-2300 VEPDSKDY
+2300 VELDSKDY

-2334 IHSKQEFQELIGSYF
+2334 IHSKQDFQELIGSYF

-2356 FRTLLSYYYEES
+2356 FKTLLSNYYEES

-2382 AEKQLQDN
+2382 AEEQLQDN

-2464 RSASQLHVYTFHS
+2464 RSASQLHIYTFHS

-2498 ILLRTIKNK
+2498 VLLKTINEK

-2532 RLDAMFGLKC
+2532 RLNAMFGLKD
-2542 IYKDLTFFTI
+2542 IFSDLTFFTI

-2564 KESMDPNYYYKQLYE
+2564 EESMDPNFYYDQLYK
-2579 TLHPQKKEM
+2579 TLSPKKM
-2588 NINYRSYPKI
+2588 TMSTNYRSYPKI
-2598 LKEASHYLPAT
+2598 LKEASRYLLET

-2617 KNIENEPKSQYVY
+2617 KNKENEPQSEYVY
-2630 IYQNSREWSNDFG
+2630 IYQDGREWSNDFG
-2643 GYVQWLKGQGV
+2643 GYVQWLKDQGV

-2705 LLDSN
+2705 LLDN
-2710 HNKRLKLEG
+2710 NRNKRLKLE
-2719 NQTEF
+2719 NNETEF
-2724 SLKKTISSWINKFP
+2724 ELKKTISSWINKFP

-2754 YLDYAST
+2754 YLDFAST
-2761 DEESHTYGDM
+2761 DEESHSYGDM
-2771 ADGIRE
+2771 ADSIRE
-2777 TLKENNPQLYKL
+2777 TLKEDNPQLYKL

-2824 IITPSVTSLPFNPTE
+2824 IITPSVTSLPFNPTKD
-2839 NIDES
+2839 IDES
-2844 TPLST
+2844 TPLT
-2849 HDIEQIEEE
+2849 PNEIEQIEEE

-2881 EAVENMRRFSSL
+2881 RAVENMRRFTSL

-2915 GEWFNSPKIDGNK
+2915 GYNFEGNK

-2936 NDSVVI
+2936 NDPVEI
-2942 KRHRG
+2942 RC
-2947 IDKYG
+2947 DKG
-2952 KPFPS
+2952 MNKNGQQFFTFK
-2957 YNIIH
+2957 IIH
-2962 NGSIVG
+2962 NGSVVG
-2968 QLSRRSSIAQR
+2968 QLSRRSSIAHR
-2979 METENKEILTG
+2979 METDNIEILTG
-2990 FFVSDVFYWTYQ
+2990 FFVSDVFYWTYD
-3002 DTVNSD
+3002 DTLAAD
-3008 KRRMSEFQSNPSKFY
+3008 RHAQKKTKINPN
-3023 YKQPEL
+3023 
-3029 YASKWCSEAREKGY
+3029 YASGWSQKAQKQGY

-3048 IAGYGK
+3048 IAGYGKKL

>member
-1 MAQRITIIEY
+1 MAQRFTILEY
-11 ANIKGLTIY
+11 ANIKGLTVH
-20 DVTQNAKEKG
+20 DVIQNAKEKG
-30 VILPESPEYV
+30 VILPEYPEYV
-40 LDDSQLRQIDPI
+40 LDDSQLKQVDPI

-59 KQIKSESNIGSNE
+59 KHIKFQSSINSNE
-72 SAQKSFTLKSEHQI
+72 SDPNIFTLKSENQI
-86 SKGPRIN
+86 NKGSKIKVPEEIH
-93 VLGKIDLSSLNQS
+93 LSALNQS
-106 ISFAHK
+106 ISSAHELNEK
-112 LDERNKKEQNKQKDF
+112 NKKEQNKQKII
-127 LSEETIN
+127 LSEEAIA
-134 QLRVFGNTHQNERFT
+134 QLREFGKTHQNERFT
-149 GKVQRVM
+149 GKVQRVL

-167 SAFLYPKDIT
+167 SAFLYQKDIT
-177 WGYIDDINNFLYEG
+177 WGYIDDTNNFLYEG
-191 MEIEVVIIGY
+191 MEIEVIIIGY
-201 EEEKKRLRIGRKQ
+201 EEEKKKLRIGRKQ

-230 CEIQGIVKK
+230 DEIRGVVRK

-245 YIEIQNSAVVEASIP
+245 YIEIQDGAIIEAPIP
-260 DGYTYPIGNSISG
+260 NGYTYPIGNSISG

-285 EIVITSQLVPKKKSK
+285 EIDITSQLAPKTIQE
-300 SKQPKNKNQHKL
+300 SKQPKKKKQNRL

-318 VQFYDNRVNNFG
+318 VQFYDNRVNKFG

-338 INNKDTSGALYTFNL
+338 INNEDTSGTLYSLNL
-353 NKRNWNPVLSPEE
+353 NERNWNPSLPPEE
-366 DDWIVMNPAT
+366 YDWITMNPST
-376 FKGRPEATNG
+376 FKRRREATNG
-386 DRLTYDKKGLLLAL
+386 DRLTYDKNGLLLAF
-400 PYRGIFAKIEGK
+400 PYRGIFSKIEGK
-412 DSKGSYHDHNVIC
+412 DSKGSYHNHDVIC
-425 HVIDKILKKADGKE
+425 HVIGKILDNTDGKE
-439 VVIDTFAEYLSNY
+439 IVIETFAEYLSDCCD
-452 INVEY
+452 VEY
-457 SQIIEEFLQDSN
+457 SQVIEEFLQDSN
-469 LLKRLITLLPELKS
+469 LHKQLIALLPELRS
-483 YTSDNYTYC
+483 YTSNNDTYRN
-492 KAIKSLVTTVENSIF
+492 AIKSLVVTVENSIF
-507 TQKDIS
+507 TKKDIR
-513 ILQALPDDFD
+513 ILQAIPDDFD
-523 FSSYITDTIESL
+523 FSSHLTESIESL
-535 EESSKEHLT
+535 EYLSKEHST
-544 DVRRWLSRHTSILN
+544 DVKRWLSAHTSILN

-564 TSLSMNLLYV
+564 TNLSMNLLYV
-574 ISLITQNYSIYNEA
+574 ISLITQNHSIYNEA

-609 FLICYFSDKDKAF
+609 FLICFFSDKDKAF
-622 IEQANLTYELDY
+622 IEQENLIDELDY
-634 ETSKRL
+634 EELKKLASI
-640 VSKLLDEPQH
+640 LLDDPQH
-650 HLDVLNLLAE
+650 HLGILNLLAE

-669 ISNYILNGIDVR
+669 ISNYILNEIDVR

-692 SLIIDKEPEVRSFL
+692 TLITENEPEVRAFF
-706 NLCINNNNQPADI
+706 NLCINKNNQPTDI

-724 TVKDELYVEL
+724 TVKEELYVEL
-734 FALTASLENLNEI
+734 FALTANPENLNEI
-747 DDFDSI
+747 KDFDSI
-753 PLWINEQEPSFVSQF
+753 PLWINEQDPSFVSQF

-774 SFVDDEDKEAI
+774 SFVEEEDKEAI

-792 NSEKFRDSIIK
+792 NSEKFRDSIIE

-821 KDIVVRYFASTK
+821 KNIVVQYFASTK
-833 LFDLFIGEQW
+833 LFNLYIGEQW
-843 KKLKSQIPYVSFDI
+843 KKLKSQIPYVSFDL
-857 ESDGDTIKE
+857 ESDGDSIKE

-961 LYRLSKNVSLCGE
+961 LYRLSKNESLCSE
-974 LKDFLP
+974 LKDLLP
-980 AKINVILD
+980 AKINKILD
-988 ALRQPEFSDFFSKD
+988 ALRQPEFADFFSKD
-1002 SEKDNFY
+1002 SEEDNFY
-1009 QVLTD
+1009 QVLAD
-1014 TDEQVVSRIKA
+1014 TDEQVVSSIKA
-1025 INDIDSKRLIIAPKR
+1025 INDIDAKRLIIAPKR
-1040 IWPRIAEYVDM
+1040 LWPRIAEYVDM
-1051 KFVQKQ
+1051 KFIQKQ

-1067 KMLHEKPLDDTF
+1067 KMLDEKPLEDTF
-1079 LNAILNRFVIMSKT
+1079 LNAILNRFVTISKT
-1093 PVVANIAQYLRLN
+1093 PVVANLAQYIRLN
-1106 YLSDNLLEEYV
+1106 YFSDNLLEEYV

-1132 WENSNLKNY
+1132 RDNSNLKSY
-1141 EQIWF
+1141 EHIWF
-1146 VGCEIENRVN
+1146 IGCEIENRVN
-1156 QYSLPTHYFPSD
+1156 QYSLPTLYSPSD
-1168 FWLND
+1168 FWENK

-1183 SYIAVNQEER
+1183 SYIAVDEEER
-1193 KLNIFDDVPS
+1193 KLNIFDDIPAE
-1203 KAANVWIERTRE
+1203 AANVWIERTRK

-1223 YDFSSILKS
+1223 YDFYHIIKS
-1232 LNNDLEGLTIET
+1232 LENNQDSSKIEK
-1244 IPWITDNVNNDSI
+1244 IPWTTDKGDNKSI
-1257 HLVYSKHGKGFNALQ
+1257 YLVYSEHRRGFDALQ
-1272 KRVSATSRY
+1272 KRVSSTSRY

-1293 KDIHLNKDHR
+1293 KDVHLNKDHR
-1303 PIILLLDDSQEIEEV
+1303 PIILLLDDSLEIEEV
-1318 VSYARTLG
+1318 VPYARNLG
-1326 FYIPDNGSLVR
+1326 FYIPDHGSLVR
-1337 KLELIENHDDGMLV
+1337 KLELIEHHDNGMLV
-1351 TSKKHFFDIVDWR
+1351 TSKNHFFDIVDWR

-1374 NLAVEKHMMMWNGF
+1374 NMAVEKHMMMWNGV
-1388 TNDFNKS
+1388 TNERNKL
-1395 FLFDGIEEK
+1395 FLHDDIEEN
-1404 GTSAAIGSTKDT
+1404 GASTAIGSVKDT

-1452 EYHYLSTVWGVS
+1452 EYHSLSTEWGVS

-1470 LWNKEDDFNYSLNN
+1470 LWNKEDDFNNSLNN

-1491 GSSIYE
+1491 GSSTYE

-1511 ILVNPEHDPGKKW
+1511 ILVNPEHDPEKKW
-1524 SSIQAEI
+1524 SPIQEEI
-1531 IPYILKRQGNY
+1531 IPHILKRQGNY

-1607 EVKSIYRKI
+1607 ETKRIYRKI

-1670 EYLNVIKKCKEFKD
+1670 EYLNVIKICKEFKD

-1689 MCISM
+1689 ICISM

-1703 FDQINDVIPV
+1703 YDQINNIIPI

-1755 EHDIKAQDSR
+1755 EHNINAKKSR

-1779 SLLLADELH
+1779 SLLLANELY
-1788 KAGILS
+1788 KVGILE
-1794 KELSTQAI
+1794 KESSTRAI
-1802 GYFHAGMDRDDR
+1802 GYFHAGMDGDDR
-1814 EETYARFKDDNDPLY
+1814 EDTYTRFKDDNDPLY
-1829 ILCATKAFGMGMDIP
+1829 ILCATKAFGMGMDIR
-1844 NIHYIVHLMPP
+1844 NIHYIIHLMPP

-1863 EVGRAGRNKKMYIDA
+1863 EVGRAGRDKKTYIDA

-1911 KNLEEIRVTINSYIT
+1911 KNLEEIRTAINSYIT
-1926 KIQPIDKTKEYPVV
+1926 KIQPIDKTKEYPIV

-1974 YLSHAH
+1974 YLSPAH
-1980 INITILDNNSADSN
+1980 INITILDKNSADSN

-2019 ELRFIQTE
+2019 ELRLIQKK
-2027 QNIQVSI
+2027 QQNSNIQVSI
-2034 QKLAAKLSMPSAKL
+2034 QELAANLSMPSAKL
-2048 LDSLIWCEKHKI
+2048 LDCLIWCEKYKI
-2060 IRIEQDTR
+2060 IRIEQETR

-2080 YMMDW
+2080 YMLGR

-2106 GLKLEKNYTLSDIRQ
+2106 GLKLEKNYTLSDIRR
-2121 FIKDSDTLEEIVKKV
+2121 FIKNSDALEEIVKKV
-2136 TKTDEDGNQSTEKY
+2136 TKIDEDGNQSIEKY

-2159 QNNKGLS
+2159 QKNKGLS
-2166 IAHSYHDDL
+2166 IAQSYHDDL

-2218 EFLNDFQADSLKTL
+2218 EFLNDFQADCLKTL

-2241 IIRWSDAI
+2241 IIRWSDAV
-2249 VELGFENKGF
+2249 VELGFEDKGF

-2267 YLNGMAYISTDAL
+2267 YLNGMAYITTDAL

-2287 YTTDNSEEVILEN
+2287 YTTDKSEEKILEN
-2300 VEPDSKDY
+2300 VESDSKDY

-2334 IHSKQEFQELIGSYF
+2334 IHSKQEFLELIGSYF

-2356 FRTLLSYYYEES
+2356 FRTLLSNYYEES

-2532 RLDAMFGLKC
+2532 RLNAMFGLKE
-2542 IYKDLTFFTI
+2542 IYNDLTFFTI

-2564 KESMDPNYYYKQLYE
+2564 EESMDPNYYYEQLYK
-2579 TLHPQKKEM
+2579 TLSPKKM
-2588 NINYRSYPKI
+2588 TMSTNYRSYPKI
-2598 LKEASHYLPAT
+2598 LKEACRYLPAT

-2617 KNIENEPKSQYVY
+2617 KNIENEPQSEYVY
-2630 IYQNSREWSNDFG
+2630 IYQDSREWSNDFG
-2643 GYVQWLKGQGV
+2643 GYVQWLKEQGI

-2705 LLDSN
+2705 FLDSN
-2710 HNKRLKLEG
+2710 HNKRLKLED

-2724 SLKKTISSWINKFP
+2724 ALKKTISSWINNFP

-2754 YLDYAST
+2754 YLDFAST

-2771 ADGIRE
+2771 ADSIRE
-2777 TLKENNPQLYKL
+2777 TLKEDNPQLYKL

-2839 NIDES
+2839 DIAES
-2844 TPLST
+2844 APLTSN
-2849 HDIEQIEEE
+2849 DIEQIEEE

-2881 EAVENMRRFSSL
+2881 KAVENMRRFTSL

-2915 GEWFNSPKIDGNK
+2915 GYNFNGNK

-2936 NDSVVI
+2936 NDPVVI
-2942 KRHRG
+2942 RRHRG
-2947 IDKYG
+2947 MTRNG
-2952 KPFPS
+2952 QQFTT

-2968 QLSRRSSIAQR
+2968 QLSRNSSIAHQ
-2979 METENKEILTG
+2979 MKTDDIELLTG

-3008 KRRMSEFQSNPSKFY
+3008 KRRMSEYQSNPSKFY
-3023 YKQPEL
+3023 YRQPEL
-3029 YASKWCSEAREKGY
+3029 YTSKWCSEAQKQSY

-3048 IAGYGK
+3048 IAGYGN